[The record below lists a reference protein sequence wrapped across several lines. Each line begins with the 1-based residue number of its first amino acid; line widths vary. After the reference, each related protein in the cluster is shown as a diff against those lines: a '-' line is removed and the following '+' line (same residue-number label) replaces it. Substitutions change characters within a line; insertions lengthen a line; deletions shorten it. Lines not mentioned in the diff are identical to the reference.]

1 MNKSSKSK
9 TLLLAGGIS
18 GLIGAGIVGLTIGLT
33 VNIKYNSENPRT
45 QVNQFASRVSN
56 LAFNLSAFN
65 ADSDYKDVKSALL
78 DESNKIKNAENAL
91 ESFSF
96 FEKKGGNL
104 EKLDFSDS
112 EFSDAKI
119 SYQILEILPD
129 DANQNFKVKFQA
141 SQKLQNGDVAK
152 SDIYEQ
158 VVSFVK
164 ESTILI
170 AEFNFSLQ
178 KITSRLNQQVQNLI
192 SARTANFADQNSTT
206 SNPTDPSTIRPV
218 DFQHDLNKAKDSKE
232 FGEKISAYFPSLK
245 NLLASLKNSQENKL
259 PNSTDTIFNFDFA
272 RDKSTGQFV
281 SLQNQVPSFFL
292 EANLT
297 STARQMLDSSSSFS
311 TVVNAIKLEKNDKS
325 SYFLNYSDFFDNLS
339 LKNLDKTDFKSD
351 MGDKLAVEFLAQIKS
366 GFFSDPAQRSESL
379 KSEILELLKDKKL
392 AFSFGNFGQK
402 FKNHNSS
409 KSLKVSFDPLEA
421 KIDATDKTK
430 VLIPYTISVNSQFF
444 MPSNFPLE
452 ISQKTGTLEI
462 SGLKQLENLG
472 QLNSDIFKTRFLEG
486 LGKDNKQKQ
495 AVFDQYGAG
504 IKSSSRKVA
513 KEEIEALFG
522 NNSPKT
528 NEIRNIL
535 ERNYDLDFGSYISL
549 LDSWVGKLKHPS
561 LSDIKRMTKDETQST
576 RNAGVSSIES
586 RNFFRDG
593 HQVASFFQDLLTK
606 DRKTFLETLFELS
619 KKWGLIAESSQ
630 LPQSLLDSKD
640 NIFEEANKI
649 NLTPTGDIKKLSF
662 NNLWRD
668 SEGIGFYG
676 TLVLPTKIND
686 ELKNKKG
693 DSSIF
698 DYLKT
703 QKVTTKERSESAD
716 NTENYA
722 KFEKFGDVLSAF
734 FLKAGQFDN
743 FKSWAKLDDNL
754 KYTLEFV
761 KEAEQEKGEVSKKI
775 DEVGKEQ
782 ETEEAKKAEGAQN
795 QGKKAE
801 GAQNQGKKA
810 EGAQNQGKKA
820 EGAQNQGK
828 KAEGAQNQGKKAEG
842 AQNQGKKAEGA
853 QNQGKKSEGAQN
865 QGKKSEGAQN
875 QGKKAE
881 GAQNQG
887 KKDHVLPVKF
897 SFKLESNDGSIL
909 NVKTP
914 EIKVFVELED
924 ETIYNNRKEINEL
937 DKAVIQLQGQ
947 FRETS
952 LDSTNY
958 SNLTFPKKVEGSQ
971 NQGKKAEGAQNQ
983 GKKAEGA
990 QNQGKKA
997 EGAQNQGKKAEG
1009 AQNQGKKAE
1018 GAQNQGKKAEGAQNQ
1033 GKKAEGAQ
1041 NQGKKAEGAQNQG
1054 KKAEG
1059 AQNQGKKAEGTP
1071 NQGKTEDTSL
1081 KSYLPE
1087 LGKKVDEYLETHFKD
1102 KNYKT
1107 LVESISDSFGKTTKE
1122 LFFVL
1127 VKDETSSGS
1136 ESSTASTT
1144 PQKRST
1150 LRVKIT
1156 ISKTE
1161 TASTTSTAASG
1172 TVSNS

>member
-56 LAFNLSAFN
+56 LAFNLNAFN

-192 SARTANFADQNSTT
+192 SARTANFADQNSAS

-218 DFQHDLNKAKDSKE
+218 DFQHDLNKSKDSKE
-232 FGEKISAYFPSLK
+232 FGEKISSYFPSLK

-259 PNSTDTIFNFDFA
+259 PNSMDTIFNFDFA

-339 LKNLDKTDFKSD
+339 LKNLTKTDFKSD
-351 MGDKLAVEFLAQIKS
+351 MDDKLAVEFLAQIKS

-379 KSEILELLKDKKL
+379 KSEILDLLKDKKL

-402 FKNHNSS
+402 FKNHNASQA
-409 KSLKVSFDPLEA
+409 LKVSFDPLEA
-421 KIDATDKTK
+421 KIDASDKTK
-430 VLIPYTISVNSQFF
+430 VLIPYSISVNSQFF
-444 MPSNFPLE
+444 MPSNTPLE

-462 SGLKQLENLG
+462 GGLKQLENLG

-486 LGKDNKQKQ
+486 LGKENKQKQ

-504 IKSSSRKVA
+504 IRTSSRKVA
-513 KEEIEALFG
+513 KEEIEALFKD
-522 NNSPKT
+522 SPKT

-535 ERNYDLDFGSYISL
+535 ERNYDLDFGPYVSL
-549 LDSWVGKLKHPS
+549 LDSWVGKIKFPS
-561 LSDIKRMTKDETQST
+561 LSDIKRMTKDGTQST

-630 LPQSLLDSKD
+630 IPQSLLDSKD

-649 NLTPTGDIKKLSF
+649 SLTSGDIKKLSF

-676 TLVLPTKIND
+676 TLALPTSVKT
-686 ELKNKKG
+686 ELAKKKG

-703 QKVTTKERSESAD
+703 QKVTTKETSESTSNIED
-716 NTENYA
+716 YA

-761 KEAEQEKGEVSKKI
+761 KEDAQEKDELSKKI
-775 DEVGKEQ
+775 EEV
-782 ETEEAKKAEGAQN
+782 N
-795 QGKKAE
+795 
-801 GAQNQGKKA
+801 
-810 EGAQNQGKKA
+810 
-820 EGAQNQGK
+820 
-828 KAEGAQNQGKKAEG
+828 
-842 AQNQGKKAEGA
+842 
-853 QNQGKKSEGAQN
+853 
-865 QGKKSEGAQN
+865 
-875 QGKKAE
+875 
-881 GAQNQG
+881 
-887 KKDHVLPVKF
+887 
-897 SFKLESNDGSIL
+897 
-909 NVKTP
+909 
-914 EIKVFVELED
+914 
-924 ETIYNNRKEINEL
+924 
-937 DKAVIQLQGQ
+937 
-947 FRETS
+947 
-952 LDSTNY
+952 
-958 SNLTFPKKVEGSQ
+958 KVE
-971 NQGKKAEGAQNQ
+971 EP
-983 GKKAEGA
+983 
-990 QNQGKKA
+990 
-997 EGAQNQGKKAEG
+997 
-1009 AQNQGKKAE
+1009 
-1018 GAQNQGKKAEGAQNQ
+1018 KAEGAQNQ

-1059 AQNQGKKAEGTP
+1059 AQNQGKKAEGTQNQSKEKVLPVKFSFKLESNDGSILNVKTPEIKAFLELEDEEIYKNRKEINELDSAVIKLQSQFRETSLDSSSYSKLAFPRVEGSQNQGKKAEGAQNQGKKAEGAQNQGKKAEGAQNQGKKVEGAQNQGKKAEGAQNQGKKAEGAQNQGKKAEGAQNQGKKSEGTP
-1071 NQGKTEDTSL
+1071 NQGKKAEDTTSL
-1081 KSYLPE
+1081 TSYLPE
-1087 LGKKVDEYLETHFKD
+1087 LGKKVDEYLSTHFKD

-1107 LVESISDSFGKTTKE
+1107 LVESISDSFGKTTKD

-1127 VKDETSSGS
+1127 VKDESSSSLGTESSGT
-1136 ESSTASTT
+1136 TAT

-1156 ISKTE
+1156 ISESKT
-1161 TASTTSTAASG
+1161 STTAG
-1172 TVSNS
+1172 TVSSS

>member
-65 ADSDYKDVKSALL
+65 ADSDYKDVKTALL
-78 DESNKIKNAENAL
+78 DDSNKIKNAENAL

-192 SARTANFADQNSTT
+192 SARTANFADQNSAT

-218 DFQHDLNKAKDSKE
+218 DFQHDLNKSKDSKE
-232 FGEKISAYFPSLK
+232 FGEKISSYFPSLN

-297 STARQMLDSSSSFS
+297 STARQMLDQSSSFS

-339 LKNLDKTDFKSD
+339 LKNLDKTDFKSKMD
-351 MGDKLAVEFLAQIKS
+351 DKLAVEFLAQIKS

-379 KSEILELLKDKKL
+379 KSEILDLLKDKKL

-409 KSLKVSFDPLEA
+409 QSLKVSFDPLEA

-444 MPSNFPLE
+444 MPSNSPLE

-462 SGLKQLENLG
+462 SGLKQLEKLG
-472 QLNSDIFKTRFLEG
+472 ELNSDIFKTRFLEG
-486 LGKDNKQKQ
+486 LGTNNKQKQ

-504 IKSSSRKVA
+504 IRSSSRRVA
-513 KEEIEALFG
+513 KEEIDALFKD
-522 NNSPKT
+522 SPKT

-535 ERNYDLDFGSYISL
+535 ERNYDLNFGPYISL
-549 LDSWVGKLKHPS
+549 LDSWVGKIKHPS
-561 LSDIKRMTKDETQST
+561 LSDIKRLTKDETQST

-606 DRKTFLETLFELS
+606 DRKTFLEVLFELT
-619 KKWGLIAESSQ
+619 KKWGLIAESTQ
-630 LPQSLLDSKD
+630 IPQSLLDSKD

-649 NLTPTGDIKKLSF
+649 SLTPTGDIKKLSF
-662 NNLWRD
+662 NTLWRD
-668 SEGIGFYG
+668 NEGIGFYG
-676 TLVLPTKIND
+676 TLVLPTSVQT
-686 ELKNKKG
+686 ELKSKKG
-693 DSSIF
+693 DSAIF
-698 DYLKT
+698 EYLKT
-703 QKVTTKERSESAD
+703 QKVTSEKPSESTNNEQD
-716 NTENYA
+716 FA

-754 KYTLEFV
+754 KYTLEFT
-761 KEAEQEKGEVSKKI
+761 KEAEQEKDEVSKKI
-775 DEVGKEQ
+775 
-782 ETEEAKKAEGAQN
+782 EELSKAEEPKAEGAQD

-801 GAQNQGKKA
+801 GAQNQGKK
-810 EGAQNQGKKA
+810 EQ
-820 EGAQNQGK
+820 
-828 KAEGAQNQGKKAEG
+828 
-842 AQNQGKKAEGA
+842 
-853 QNQGKKSEGAQN
+853 
-865 QGKKSEGAQN
+865 
-875 QGKKAE
+875 
-881 GAQNQG
+881 
-887 KKDHVLPVKF
+887 VLPVKF

-914 EIKVFVELED
+914 DVKVFLELED
-924 ETIYNNRKEINEL
+924 DDIYKNRKEINEL
-937 DKAVIQLQGQ
+937 DSAVIKLQSQ

-952 LDSTNY
+952 LDSDSY
-958 SNLTFPKKVEGSQ
+958 SNLTFPKKTEGTQNQGKKAEGSQ

-983 GKKAEGA
+983 TD
-990 QNQGKKA
+990 QN
-997 EGAQNQGKKAEG
+997 
-1009 AQNQGKKAE
+1009 
-1018 GAQNQGKKAEGAQNQ
+1018 
-1033 GKKAEGAQ
+1033 
-1041 NQGKKAEGAQNQG
+1041 
-1054 KKAEG
+1054 
-1059 AQNQGKKAEGTP
+1059 
-1071 NQGKTEDTSL
+1071 SL

-1107 LVESISDSFGKTTKE
+1107 LVESISDSFGKTTKD

-1136 ESSTASTT
+1136 GSSGSSTVS

-1156 ISKTE
+1156 ISESKTA
-1161 TASTTSTAASG
+1161 TSTTSTTSG
-1172 TVSNS
+1172 TVSSSS

>member
-33 VNIKYNSENPRT
+33 VNVKYNSENPRT

-192 SARTANFADQNSTT
+192 SARTSNFADQNSAT

-232 FGEKISAYFPSLK
+232 FSEKISSYFPSLK
-245 NLLASLKNSQENKL
+245 NLLANLKNSQENKL
-259 PNSTDTIFNFDFA
+259 PNSMDTIFNFDFA

-297 STARQMLDSSSSFS
+297 STARQMLDSSSSFA

-366 GFFSDPAQRSESL
+366 GFFSDPAERSESL
-379 KSEILELLKDKKL
+379 KSEILDLLKDKKL

-409 KSLKVSFDPLEA
+409 QALKVSFDPLEA
-421 KIDATDKTK
+421 KIDVSDKTK

-444 MPSNFPLE
+444 MPSNSPLE

-462 SGLKQLENLG
+462 SGLKQLESLG
-472 QLNSDIFKTRFLEG
+472 QLNSDIFKKRFLEG
-486 LGKDNKQKQ
+486 VGKDNKQKQ

-522 NNSPKT
+522 NSPKT

-535 ERNYDLDFGSYISL
+535 ESNYDLDLGPYISL

-561 LSDIKRMTKDETQST
+561 LSNIKRMTKDGTQST

-586 RNFFRDG
+586 RNFLRDG
-593 HQVASFFQDLLTK
+593 HQVASYFQDLLTK
-606 DRKTFLETLFELS
+606 DRKVFLETLFELT
-619 KKWGLIAESSQ
+619 KKWGLIAESETI
-630 LPQSLLDSKD
+630 PQSLLDSKD

-649 NLTPTGDIKKLSF
+649 SLTPTGDIKKLSF

-676 TLVLPTKIND
+676 TLVLPTSVKN
-686 ELKNKKG
+686 ELEKKKG

-698 DYLKT
+698 EYLKT
-703 QKVTTKERSESAD
+703 QKVTNRES
-716 NTENYA
+716 NESGTETENYA

-761 KEAEQEKGEVSKKI
+761 KEAEQEREEVSKKI
-775 DEVGKEQ
+775 DEVSKEQ
-782 ETEEAKKAEGAQN
+782 ETKAEGTQN

-842 AQNQGKKAEGA
+842 AQNQGKKEE
-853 QNQGKKSEGAQN
+853 K
-865 QGKKSEGAQN
+865 
-875 QGKKAE
+875 
-881 GAQNQG
+881 
-887 KKDHVLPVKF
+887 VLPVKF

-914 EIKVFVELED
+914 DVKVFLELED
-924 ETIYNNRKEINEL
+924 ETIYKNRKEINEL

-952 LDSTNY
+952 LDSSKY
-958 SNLTFPKKVEGSQ
+958 SELTFPKKAEGSQ
-971 NQGKKAEGAQNQ
+971 NQGKKAEGAQNQGKKAEGTPNQGKKAEGAQNQ

-997 EGAQNQGKKAEG
+997 DGAQNQGKKAEG
-1009 AQNQGKKAE
+1009 AQNQTD
-1018 GAQNQGKKAEGAQNQ
+1018 QN
-1033 GKKAEGAQ
+1033 
-1041 NQGKKAEGAQNQG
+1041 
-1054 KKAEG
+1054 
-1059 AQNQGKKAEGTP
+1059 
-1071 NQGKTEDTSL
+1071 SL
-1081 KSYLPE
+1081 TSYLPE
-1087 LGKKVDEYLETHFKD
+1087 LGEKVDEYLETHFKD

-1127 VKDETSSGS
+1127 VKDETSLGSSG
-1136 ESSTASTT
+1136 TTTT

-1161 TASTTSTAASG
+1161 TASTTTAGA
-1172 TVSNS
+1172 VSSSS

>member
-56 LAFNLSAFN
+56 LAFNLNAFN

-129 DANQNFKVKFQA
+129 NANQNFKVKFQA

-178 KITSRLNQQVQNLI
+178 KITSRLNQRVQNLI
-192 SARTANFADQNSTT
+192 SARTANFADQNSAS

-218 DFQHDLNKAKDSKE
+218 DFQHDLNKSKDSKE
-232 FGEKISAYFPSLK
+232 FGEKISSYFPSLN

-259 PNSTDTIFNFDFA
+259 PNSMDTIFNFDFA

-297 STARQMLDSSSSFS
+297 SSARQMLDSSSSFS

-339 LKNLDKTDFKSD
+339 LKNLDKTDFNSE

-366 GFFSDPAQRSESL
+366 GFFSDPVQRSETA
-379 KSEILELLKDKKL
+379 KSEILELLKDKNL

-409 KSLKVSFDPLEA
+409 QSLKVSFDPLEA

-444 MPSNFPLE
+444 MPSNSPLE

-462 SGLKQLENLG
+462 SGLKQLEGLG

-486 LGKDNKQKQ
+486 LGKENKQKQ

-522 NNSPKT
+522 NSAKT
-528 NEIRNIL
+528 NEIRNII
-535 ERNYDLDFGSYISL
+535 ENNYDLDLGPYISL
-549 LDSWVGKLKHPS
+549 LDSWVGKIKHPS
-561 LSDIKRMTKDETQST
+561 LSEIQRMTKDGTQST

-593 HQVASFFQDLLTK
+593 HQVASYFQDLLTK
-606 DRKTFLETLFELS
+606 DRKTFLETLFELT
-619 KKWGLIAESSQ
+619 KKWGLIAETSQ
-630 LPQSLLDSKD
+630 IPQALLDSKD

-649 NLTPTGDIKKLSF
+649 SLTPGEIKKLSF
-662 NNLWRD
+662 NTLWRD

-676 TLVLPTKIND
+676 TLVLPTSVKN
-686 ELKNKKG
+686 ELGKKKG
-693 DSSIF
+693 DSSLF
-698 DYLKT
+698 EYLKT
-703 QKVTTKERSESAD
+703 QKVTTKETSESTSNIED
-716 NTENYA
+716 YA

-761 KEAEQEKGEVSKKI
+761 KEDAQEKDELSKKI
-775 DEVGKEQ
+775 EEV
-782 ETEEAKKAEGAQN
+782 N
-795 QGKKAE
+795 
-801 GAQNQGKKA
+801 
-810 EGAQNQGKKA
+810 
-820 EGAQNQGK
+820 
-828 KAEGAQNQGKKAEG
+828 
-842 AQNQGKKAEGA
+842 
-853 QNQGKKSEGAQN
+853 
-865 QGKKSEGAQN
+865 
-875 QGKKAE
+875 
-881 GAQNQG
+881 
-887 KKDHVLPVKF
+887 
-897 SFKLESNDGSIL
+897 
-909 NVKTP
+909 
-914 EIKVFVELED
+914 
-924 ETIYNNRKEINEL
+924 
-937 DKAVIQLQGQ
+937 
-947 FRETS
+947 
-952 LDSTNY
+952 
-958 SNLTFPKKVEGSQ
+958 
-971 NQGKKAEGAQNQ
+971 KAEGAQNQ

-1041 NQGKKAEGAQNQG
+1041 NQGKKAEGAQNQSKEKVLPVKFSFKLESNDGSILNVKTPEIKVFLELEDETIYKNRKEINELDSAVIKLQSQFRETSLDSTNYTNLTFPKKTEGSQNQGKKAEGTPNQG

-1059 AQNQGKKAEGTP
+1059 AQNQGKKAEGSQ
-1071 NQGKTEDTSL
+1071 NQTDQNSL
-1081 KSYLPE
+1081 KAYLPE
-1087 LGKKVDEYLETHFKD
+1087 LGKKVDEYLETHFKG

-1127 VKDETSSGS
+1127 VIKDDSSSGS

-1150 LRVKIT
+1150 LRVRIT
-1156 ISKTE
+1156 VSKTE
-1161 TASTTSTAASG
+1161 NTTTSTQPAASG

>member
-65 ADSDYKDVKSALL
+65 ADSDYKDVKTALL
-78 DESNKIKNAENAL
+78 DDSNKIKNAENAL

-192 SARTANFADQNSTT
+192 SARTANFADQNSAT

-218 DFQHDLNKAKDSKE
+218 DFQHDLNKSKDSKE
-232 FGEKISAYFPSLK
+232 FGEKISSYFPSLK

-297 STARQMLDSSSSFS
+297 STARQMLDQSSSFS

-339 LKNLDKTDFKSD
+339 LKNLTKTDFKSD
-351 MGDKLAVEFLAQIKS
+351 MDDKLAVEFLAQIKS

-379 KSEILELLKDKKL
+379 KSEILDLLKDKKL

-409 KSLKVSFDPLEA
+409 QSLKVSFDPLEA

-444 MPSNFPLE
+444 MPSNSPLE

-462 SGLKQLENLG
+462 SGLKQLEKLG
-472 QLNSDIFKTRFLEG
+472 ELNSDIFKTRFLEG
-486 LGKDNKQKQ
+486 LGTNNKQKQ

-535 ERNYDLDFGSYISL
+535 ERNYDLDFGPYISL
-549 LDSWVGKLKHPS
+549 LDSWVGKIKHPS
-561 LSDIKRMTKDETQST
+561 LSDIKRLTKDETQST

-606 DRKTFLETLFELS
+606 DRKTFLEVLFELT
-619 KKWGLIAESSQ
+619 KKWGLIAESTQ
-630 LPQSLLDSKD
+630 IPQSLLDSKD

-649 NLTPTGDIKKLSF
+649 SLTPTGDIKKLSF
-662 NNLWRD
+662 NTLWRD
-668 SEGIGFYG
+668 NEGIGFYG
-676 TLVLPTKIND
+676 TLVLPTSVQT
-686 ELKNKKG
+686 ELKSKKG
-693 DSSIF
+693 DSAIF
-698 DYLKT
+698 EYLKT
-703 QKVTTKERSESAD
+703 QKVTSEKPSESTNNEQD
-716 NTENYA
+716 FA

-754 KYTLEFV
+754 KYTLEFT
-761 KEAEQEKGEVSKKI
+761 KEAEQEKDEVSKKI
-775 DEVGKEQ
+775 
-782 ETEEAKKAEGAQN
+782 EELSKAEEPKAEGAQDQGKKAEGAQNQGKKEQVLPVKFSFKLESNDGSILNVKTPDVKVFLELEDDDIYKNRKEINELDSAVIKLQSQFRETSLDSDSYSNLTFPKKTEGTQN

-810 EGAQNQGKKA
+810 EGAQNQTD
-820 EGAQNQGK
+820 QN
-828 KAEGAQNQGKKAEG
+828 
-842 AQNQGKKAEGA
+842 
-853 QNQGKKSEGAQN
+853 
-865 QGKKSEGAQN
+865 
-875 QGKKAE
+875 
-881 GAQNQG
+881 
-887 KKDHVLPVKF
+887 
-897 SFKLESNDGSIL
+897 
-909 NVKTP
+909 
-914 EIKVFVELED
+914 
-924 ETIYNNRKEINEL
+924 
-937 DKAVIQLQGQ
+937 
-947 FRETS
+947 
-952 LDSTNY
+952 
-958 SNLTFPKKVEGSQ
+958 
-971 NQGKKAEGAQNQ
+971 
-983 GKKAEGA
+983 
-990 QNQGKKA
+990 
-997 EGAQNQGKKAEG
+997 
-1009 AQNQGKKAE
+1009 
-1018 GAQNQGKKAEGAQNQ
+1018 
-1033 GKKAEGAQ
+1033 
-1041 NQGKKAEGAQNQG
+1041 
-1054 KKAEG
+1054 
-1059 AQNQGKKAEGTP
+1059 
-1071 NQGKTEDTSL
+1071 SL

-1107 LVESISDSFGKTTKE
+1107 LVESISDSFGKTTKD

-1136 ESSTASTT
+1136 GSSGSSTVS

-1156 ISKTE
+1156 ISESKTA
-1161 TASTTSTAASG
+1161 TSTTSTTSG
-1172 TVSNS
+1172 TVSSSS

>member
-141 SQKLQNGDVAK
+141 SQKLQNGDIAK

-192 SARTANFADQNSTT
+192 SARTANFADQNSAT
-206 SNPTDPSTIRPV
+206 STPTDPSTIRPV

-232 FGEKISAYFPSLK
+232 FGQKISSYFPSLN

-297 STARQMLDSSSSFS
+297 STARQMLDQSSSFS

-339 LKNLDKTDFKSD
+339 LKNLTKTDFNSE

-379 KSEILELLKDKKL
+379 KSEILDLLKDKKL

-409 KSLKVSFDPLEA
+409 QSLKVSFDPLEA

-430 VLIPYTISVNSQFF
+430 VLIPYSISVNSQFF
-444 MPSNFPLE
+444 MPSNSPLE

-462 SGLKQLENLG
+462 SGLKQLESLG
-472 QLNSDIFKTRFLEG
+472 ELNSDIFKTRFLEG

-513 KEEIEALFG
+513 KEEIEALF

-528 NEIRNIL
+528 NEIRNII
-535 ERNYDLDFGSYISL
+535 ENNYDLDFGPYISL

-561 LSDIKRMTKDETQST
+561 LSDIKRMTKDGTQST
-576 RNAGVSSIES
+576 RNAGVSSIEF

-593 HQVASFFQDLLTK
+593 HQVASYFQDLLTK
-606 DRKTFLETLFELS
+606 DRKTFLETLFELT
-619 KKWGLIAESSQ
+619 KKWGLIAESTTI
-630 LPQSLLDSKD
+630 PQSLLDSKD

-649 NLTPTGDIKKLSF
+649 SLTSSEIKKLSF
-662 NNLWRD
+662 NTLWRD
-668 SEGIGFYG
+668 NEGIGFYG
-676 TLVLPTKIND
+676 TLALPTSVKT
-686 ELKNKKG
+686 ELAKKKV

-703 QKVTTKERSESAD
+703 QKVTTKETSESTSNIED
-716 NTENYA
+716 YA

-761 KEAEQEKGEVSKKI
+761 KEDAQEKDELSKKI
-775 DEVGKEQ
+775 EEV
-782 ETEEAKKAEGAQN
+782 N
-795 QGKKAE
+795 
-801 GAQNQGKKA
+801 
-810 EGAQNQGKKA
+810 
-820 EGAQNQGK
+820 
-828 KAEGAQNQGKKAEG
+828 
-842 AQNQGKKAEGA
+842 
-853 QNQGKKSEGAQN
+853 
-865 QGKKSEGAQN
+865 
-875 QGKKAE
+875 
-881 GAQNQG
+881 
-887 KKDHVLPVKF
+887 
-897 SFKLESNDGSIL
+897 
-909 NVKTP
+909 
-914 EIKVFVELED
+914 
-924 ETIYNNRKEINEL
+924 
-937 DKAVIQLQGQ
+937 
-947 FRETS
+947 
-952 LDSTNY
+952 
-958 SNLTFPKKVEGSQ
+958 
-971 NQGKKAEGAQNQ
+971 
-983 GKKAEGA
+983 
-990 QNQGKKA
+990 
-997 EGAQNQGKKAEG
+997 KAEG

-1059 AQNQGKKAEGTP
+1059 AQNQGKKAEGTQNQSKEKVLPVKFSFKLESNDGSILNVKTPEIKAFLELEDEEIYKNRKEINELDSAVIKLQSQFRETSLDSSSYSKLAFPRVEGSQNQGKKAEGAQNQGKKAEGAQNQGKKAEGAQNQGKKVEGAQNQGKKAEGAQNQGKKSEGTP
-1071 NQGKTEDTSL
+1071 NQGKKAEDTTSL
-1081 KSYLPE
+1081 TSYLPE

-1127 VKDETSSGS
+1127 VKDESSSSSGI
-1136 ESSTASTT
+1136 ESSGTTTT

-1161 TASTTSTAASG
+1161 TTTPTTG
-1172 TVSNS
+1172 TVSSSS

>member
-56 LAFNLSAFN
+56 LAFNLNAFN

-192 SARTANFADQNSTT
+192 SARTANFADQNSAS

-218 DFQHDLNKAKDSKE
+218 DFQHDLNKSKDSKE
-232 FGEKISAYFPSLK
+232 FGEKISSYFPSLK

-339 LKNLDKTDFKSD
+339 LKNLTKTDFKSD

-366 GFFSDPAQRSESL
+366 GFFSDPSQRSESL
-379 KSEILELLKDKKL
+379 KSEILGLLKDKEL

-409 KSLKVSFDPLEA
+409 QTLKVSFDPLEA
-421 KIDATDKTK
+421 KIDASDKTK
-430 VLIPYTISVNSQFF
+430 VLVPYSISVNSQFF
-444 MPSNFPLE
+444 MPSNSPLE

-462 SGLKQLENLG
+462 SGLKQLESLG
-472 QLNSDIFKTRFLEG
+472 QLNTDIFKTRFLEG
-486 LGKDNKQKQ
+486 LGTKNKQKQ

-504 IKSSSRKVA
+504 IKTSSRKVA
-513 KEEIEALFG
+513 KEEIDALFKD
-522 NNSPKT
+522 SPKT

-535 ERNYDLDFGSYISL
+535 ERNYDLDFRPYISL
-549 LDSWVGKLKHPS
+549 LDSWVGKIKHPS
-561 LSDIKRMTKDETQST
+561 LSDIKRMTKDGTQST

-593 HQVASFFQDLLTK
+593 HQVASYFQDLLTK
-606 DRKTFLETLFELS
+606 DRKTFLETLFELA

-630 LPQSLLDSKD
+630 IPQSLLDSKD

-649 NLTPTGDIKKLSF
+649 SLTTTSGDIKKLSF

-668 SEGIGFYG
+668 AEGIGFYG
-676 TLVLPTKIND
+676 TLALPTKIKT
-686 ELKNKKG
+686 ELGSKKD

-703 QKVTTKERSESAD
+703 QKVTTKETSESTS
-716 NTENYA
+716 NTEDYA

-761 KEAEQEKGEVSKKI
+761 KEDAQEKDELSKKI
-775 DEVGKEQ
+775 EEVNKA
-782 ETEEAKKAEGAQN
+782 EEPKAEG
-795 QGKKAE
+795 
-801 GAQNQGKKA
+801 
-810 EGAQNQGKKA
+810 
-820 EGAQNQGK
+820 
-828 KAEGAQNQGKKAEG
+828 
-842 AQNQGKKAEGA
+842 
-853 QNQGKKSEGAQN
+853 
-865 QGKKSEGAQN
+865 
-875 QGKKAE
+875 
-881 GAQNQG
+881 
-887 KKDHVLPVKF
+887 
-897 SFKLESNDGSIL
+897 
-909 NVKTP
+909 T
-914 EIKVFVELED
+914 
-924 ETIYNNRKEINEL
+924 
-937 DKAVIQLQGQ
+937 
-947 FRETS
+947 
-952 LDSTNY
+952 
-958 SNLTFPKKVEGSQ
+958 Q

-1059 AQNQGKKAEGTP
+1059 AQNQGKKAEGAQNQGKKAEGAQNQSKEKVLPVKFSFKLESNDGSILNVKTPDVKVFLELEDEEIYKNRKEINELDSVVIKLQSQFRETSLDSTNYSNLTFPKKAEGAQNQGKKAEGAQNQGKKSEGTP
-1071 NQGKTEDTSL
+1071 NQGKKAEGAQNQGKKVEGAQNQGKKVEGAQNQTDTNSL
-1081 KSYLPE
+1081 TSYLPE
-1087 LGKKVDEYLETHFKD
+1087 LGKKVDDYLASNFKD
-1102 KNYKT
+1102 QNYKT
-1107 LVESISDSFGKTTKE
+1107 LVESISDSFDKTTKI

-1127 VKDETSSGS
+1127 AKDDSSSSSGS
-1136 ESSTASTT
+1136 STT
-1144 PQKRST
+1144 TARTQKRST
-1150 LRVKIT
+1150 LRVRIT
-1156 ISKTE
+1156 VSKTE
-1161 TASTTSTAASG
+1161 NTTTSTQPAASG
-1172 TVSNS
+1172 TGSSS

>member
-56 LAFNLSAFN
+56 LAFNLNAFN

-192 SARTANFADQNSTT
+192 SARTANFADQNSAS

-218 DFQHDLNKAKDSKE
+218 DFQHDLNKSKDSKE
-232 FGEKISAYFPSLK
+232 FGEKISSYFPSLN

-366 GFFSDPAQRSESL
+366 GFFSDPAQRSETA
-379 KSEILELLKDKKL
+379 KSEILELLKDKNL

-409 KSLKVSFDPLEA
+409 QSLKVSFDPLEA

-444 MPSNFPLE
+444 MPSNSPLE

-462 SGLKQLENLG
+462 SGLKQLESLG

-486 LGKDNKQKQ
+486 LGEKNKQKQ

-504 IKSSSRKVA
+504 IRTSSRKVA

-535 ERNYDLDFGSYISL
+535 ERNYDLDFGPYISL
-549 LDSWVGKLKHPS
+549 LDSWVGKLKHPG
-561 LSDIKRMTKDETQST
+561 LSDIKRMTKDGTQST

-593 HQVASFFQDLLTK
+593 HQVASYFQDLLTK
-606 DRKTFLETLFELS
+606 DRKTFLETLFELT
-619 KKWGLIAESSQ
+619 KKWGLIDESTQ

-640 NIFEEANKI
+640 NIIEEANKI
-649 NLTPTGDIKKLSF
+649 DLTPTGDIKKLSF

-676 TLVLPTKIND
+676 TLVLPTSVQT

-703 QKVTTKERSESAD
+703 QKVTTKETSESTD

-761 KEAEQEKGEVSKKI
+761 KEAEQEKEEVSKKI
-775 DEVGKEQ
+775 EEVSKEQ
-782 ETEEAKKAEGAQN
+782 ETKAEGAQN

-828 KAEGAQNQGKKAEG
+828 KAEGAQNQSKEK
-842 AQNQGKKAEGA
+842 
-853 QNQGKKSEGAQN
+853 
-865 QGKKSEGAQN
+865 
-875 QGKKAE
+875 
-881 GAQNQG
+881 
-887 KKDHVLPVKF
+887 VLPVKF

-914 EIKVFVELED
+914 DVKVFLELED
-924 ETIYNNRKEINEL
+924 KEVYKNRKEINEL
-937 DKAVIQLQGQ
+937 DSAVIKLQSQ

-952 LDSTNY
+952 LDSDSY
-958 SNLTFPKKVEGSQ
+958 SKLTFPKKVEGS
-971 NQGKKAEGAQNQ
+971 
-983 GKKAEGA
+983 
-990 QNQGKKA
+990 
-997 EGAQNQGKKAEG
+997 
-1009 AQNQGKKAE
+1009 
-1018 GAQNQGKKAEGAQNQ
+1018 
-1033 GKKAEGAQ
+1033 Q

-1081 KSYLPE
+1081 TSYLPE

-1127 VKDETSSGS
+1127 VKDETSSGT
-1136 ESSTASTT
+1136 ESSGTTTT

-1161 TASTTSTAASG
+1161 NTTSTPTAG
-1172 TVSNS
+1172 TVSSSS

>member
-56 LAFNLSAFN
+56 LAFNLNAFN

-192 SARTANFADQNSTT
+192 SARTANFADQNSAS

-218 DFQHDLNKAKDSKE
+218 DFQHDLNKSKDSKE
-232 FGEKISAYFPSLK
+232 FGEKISSYFPSLN

-259 PNSTDTIFNFDFA
+259 PNSMDTIFNFDFA

-297 STARQMLDSSSSFS
+297 SSARQMLDSSSSFS

-339 LKNLDKTDFKSD
+339 LKNLDKTDFNSE

-366 GFFSDPAQRSESL
+366 GFFSDPVQRSETA
-379 KSEILELLKDKKL
+379 KSEILELLKDKNL

-409 KSLKVSFDPLEA
+409 QSLKVSFDPLEA

-444 MPSNFPLE
+444 MPSNSPLE

-462 SGLKQLENLG
+462 SGLKQLEGLG

-486 LGKDNKQKQ
+486 LGKENKQKQ
-495 AVFDQYGAG
+495 AVFDQYGAA

-535 ERNYDLDFGSYISL
+535 ERNYDLDFGPYISL
-549 LDSWVGKLKHPS
+549 LDSWVGKIKHPS
-561 LSDIKRMTKDETQST
+561 LSDIQRMTKDGTQST

-593 HQVASFFQDLLTK
+593 HQVASYFQDLLTK
-606 DRKTFLETLFELS
+606 DRKTFLETLFELT
-619 KKWGLIAESSQ
+619 KKWGLIDESTQ

-640 NIFEEANKI
+640 NIIEEANKI
-649 NLTPTGDIKKLSF
+649 DLTPTGDIKKLSF

-676 TLVLPTKIND
+676 TLVLPTSVQT

-703 QKVTTKERSESAD
+703 QKVTTKETSESTD

-761 KEAEQEKGEVSKKI
+761 KEAEQEKEEVSKKI
-775 DEVGKEQ
+775 EEVSKEQ
-782 ETEEAKKAEGAQN
+782 ETKAEGVQN

-842 AQNQGKKAEGA
+842 AQNQSKEK
-853 QNQGKKSEGAQN
+853 
-865 QGKKSEGAQN
+865 
-875 QGKKAE
+875 
-881 GAQNQG
+881 
-887 KKDHVLPVKF
+887 VLPVKF

-914 EIKVFVELED
+914 DVKVFLELED
-924 ETIYNNRKEINEL
+924 EEVYKNRKEINEL
-937 DKAVIQLQGQ
+937 DSAVIKLQSQ

-952 LDSTNY
+952 LDSDSY
-958 SNLTFPKKVEGSQ
+958 SKLTFP
-971 NQGKKAEGAQNQ
+971 KKAEGAQNQ

-997 EGAQNQGKKAEG
+997 EGAQNQGKKVEG
-1009 AQNQGKKAE
+1009 AQNQGKKSEGTPNQGKKAE
-1018 GAQNQGKKAEGAQNQ
+1018 GAQNQGKKAEGVQNQ
-1033 GKKAEGAQ
+1033 GKKE
-1041 NQGKKAEGAQNQG
+1041 
-1054 KKAEG
+1054 
-1059 AQNQGKKAEGTP
+1059 
-1071 NQGKTEDTSL
+1071 EDTNTL
-1081 KSYLPE
+1081 TSYLPE
-1087 LGKKVDEYLETHFKD
+1087 LGKKVDEYLKTHFKD

-1107 LVESISDSFGKTTKE
+1107 LVESISDSFGKTSKD

-1127 VKDETSSGS
+1127 VKDETSSDS
-1136 ESSTASTT
+1136 SSSTTTTT

-1161 TASTTSTAASG
+1161 TTPTTTPTTTAG
-1172 TVSNS
+1172 TVSSSS

>member
-232 FGEKISAYFPSLK
+232 FGEKISSYFPSLN

-297 STARQMLDSSSSFS
+297 STARQMLDQSSSFA

-409 KSLKVSFDPLEA
+409 KTLKVSFDPLEA
-421 KIDATDKTK
+421 KIDASDKTK
-430 VLIPYTISVNSQFF
+430 VLIPYSISVNSQFF
-444 MPSNFPLE
+444 MPSNSPLE

-462 SGLKQLENLG
+462 SGLKQLESLG

-486 LGKDNKQKQ
+486 LGEKNKQKQ

-504 IKSSSRKVA
+504 IRTSSRKVA
-513 KEEIEALFG
+513 KEEIEALFKD
-522 NNSPKT
+522 SPKT

-535 ERNYDLDFGSYISL
+535 ERNYDLDFGPYISL
-549 LDSWVGKLKHPS
+549 LDSWVGKIKHPS
-561 LSDIKRMTKDETQST
+561 LSDIQRMTKDGTQST

-593 HQVASFFQDLLTK
+593 HQVASYFQDLLTK

-619 KKWGLIAESSQ
+619 KKWGLIDESTQ

-649 NLTPTGDIKKLSF
+649 SLTQTSGDIKKLSF

-668 SEGIGFYG
+668 AEGIGFYG
-676 TLVLPTKIND
+676 TLALPTKIKT
-686 ELKNKKG
+686 ELGSKKD

-703 QKVTTKERSESAD
+703 QKVTTKETSESTS
-716 NTENYA
+716 NTEDYA
-722 KFEKFGDVLSAF
+722 KFEKFGDVLLAF

-761 KEAEQEKGEVSKKI
+761 KEDAQEKDKLSKKI
-775 DEVGKEQ
+775 EEVNKA
-782 ETEEAKKAEGAQN
+782 EEPKAEGAQN

-828 KAEGAQNQGKKAEG
+828 KAEGAQNQGKKEE
-842 AQNQGKKAEGA
+842 K
-853 QNQGKKSEGAQN
+853 
-865 QGKKSEGAQN
+865 
-875 QGKKAE
+875 
-881 GAQNQG
+881 
-887 KKDHVLPVKF
+887 VLPVKF

-914 EIKVFVELED
+914 EIKAFLELED
-924 ETIYNNRKEINEL
+924 EEIYKNRKEINEL
-937 DKAVIQLQGQ
+937 DSAVIKLQSQ

-952 LDSTNY
+952 LDSSSY
-958 SNLTFPKKVEGSQ
+958 SKLAFPRAEGSQ

-1009 AQNQGKKAE
+1009 AQNQGKKSE
-1018 GAQNQGKKAEGAQNQ
+1018 GTPNQGKKAEGAQNQ
-1033 GKKAEGAQ
+1033 GKKAED
-1041 NQGKKAEGAQNQG
+1041 
-1054 KKAEG
+1054 
-1059 AQNQGKKAEGTP
+1059 T
-1071 NQGKTEDTSL
+1071 TSL
-1081 KSYLPE
+1081 TSYLPE
-1087 LGKKVDEYLETHFKD
+1087 LGKKVDEYLSTHFKD

-1107 LVESISDSFGKTTKE
+1107 LVESISDSFGKTTKD

-1127 VKDETSSGS
+1127 VKDESSSSLGTESSGT
-1136 ESSTASTT
+1136 TAT

-1156 ISKTE
+1156 ISESK
-1161 TASTTSTAASG
+1161 TTSTQPAG
-1172 TVSNS
+1172 TVSSS

>member
-1 MNKSSKSK
+1 M
-9 TLLLAGGIS
+9 
-18 GLIGAGIVGLTIGLT
+18 
-33 VNIKYNSENPRT
+33 
-45 QVNQFASRVSN
+45 
-56 LAFNLSAFN
+56 AFNLSAFN
-65 ADSDYKDVKSALL
+65 ADSDYKDVKTALL
-78 DESNKIKNAENAL
+78 DDSNKIKNAENAL

-192 SARTANFADQNSTT
+192 SARTANFADQNSAS

-218 DFQHDLNKAKDSKE
+218 DFQHDLNKSKDSKE
-232 FGEKISAYFPSLK
+232 FGEKISAYFPSLN

-259 PNSTDTIFNFDFA
+259 PNSMDTIFNFDFA

-297 STARQMLDSSSSFS
+297 SSARQMLDSSSSFS

-339 LKNLDKTDFKSD
+339 LKNLTKTDFKSKMD
-351 MGDKLAVEFLAQIKS
+351 DKLAVEFLAQIKS
-366 GFFSDPAQRSESL
+366 GFFSDPAQRSETA
-379 KSEILELLKDKKL
+379 KSEILDLLKDKKL

-409 KSLKVSFDPLEA
+409 QSLKVSFDPLEA

-430 VLIPYTISVNSQFF
+430 VLIPYSISVNSQFF
-444 MPSNFPLE
+444 MPSNSPLE

-472 QLNSDIFKTRFLEG
+472 ELNSDIFKTRFLEG
-486 LGKDNKQKQ
+486 LGEKNKQKQ

-504 IKSSSRKVA
+504 IRTSSRKVA

-522 NNSPKT
+522 NNPKT

-535 ERNYDLDFGSYISL
+535 ERNYDLDFGPYISL
-549 LDSWVGKLKHPS
+549 LDSWVGKIKHPS
-561 LSDIKRMTKDETQST
+561 LSDIKRMTKDGTQST

-593 HQVASFFQDLLTK
+593 HQVASYFQDLLTK
-606 DRKTFLETLFELS
+606 DRKTFLESLFELT
-619 KKWGLIAESSQ
+619 KKWGLIAETSQ
-630 LPQSLLDSKD
+630 IPQSLLDSKD

-649 NLTPTGDIKKLSF
+649 SLTPTGDIKKLSF
-662 NNLWRD
+662 NTLWRD
-668 SEGIGFYG
+668 NEGIGFYG
-676 TLVLPTKIND
+676 TLVLPTSVQT
-686 ELKNKKG
+686 ELKSKKG
-693 DSSIF
+693 DSAIF
-698 DYLKT
+698 EYLKT
-703 QKVTTKERSESAD
+703 QKVTTKETSESTD

-761 KEAEQEKGEVSKKI
+761 KEAEEVKEEVSKKI
-775 DEVGKEQ
+775 EEVGKAQ
-782 ETEEAKKAEGAQN
+782 ETEQEGKKAEGAQNQGKKAEGAQNQGKKAEKVLPVKFSFKLESNDGSILNVKTPEVKVFLELEDEEIYKNRKEINELDSAVIKLQSLFRETSLDSSSYSSLTFPKKAEGAQN

-810 EGAQNQGKKA
+810 EGVQNQGKKA
-820 EGAQNQGK
+820 EGAQNQT
-828 KAEGAQNQGKKAEG
+828 
-842 AQNQGKKAEGA
+842 
-853 QNQGKKSEGAQN
+853 
-865 QGKKSEGAQN
+865 
-875 QGKKAE
+875 
-881 GAQNQG
+881 
-887 KKDHVLPVKF
+887 D
-897 SFKLESNDGSIL
+897 
-909 NVKTP
+909 
-914 EIKVFVELED
+914 
-924 ETIYNNRKEINEL
+924 
-937 DKAVIQLQGQ
+937 
-947 FRETS
+947 
-952 LDSTNY
+952 TN
-958 SNLTFPKKVEGSQ
+958 
-971 NQGKKAEGAQNQ
+971 
-983 GKKAEGA
+983 
-990 QNQGKKA
+990 
-997 EGAQNQGKKAEG
+997 
-1009 AQNQGKKAE
+1009 
-1018 GAQNQGKKAEGAQNQ
+1018 
-1033 GKKAEGAQ
+1033 
-1041 NQGKKAEGAQNQG
+1041 
-1054 KKAEG
+1054 
-1059 AQNQGKKAEGTP
+1059 
-1071 NQGKTEDTSL
+1071 SL
-1081 KSYLPE
+1081 KDYLPE
-1087 LGKKVDEYLETHFKD
+1087 LGKKVDEYLASNFKD
-1102 KNYKT
+1102 QNYKT
-1107 LVESISDSFGKTTKE
+1107 LVESISDSFDKTTKI

-1127 VKDETSSGS
+1127 VKDDSTSSSGS
-1136 ESSTASTT
+1136 GSSTTT
-1144 PQKRST
+1144 ARTQKRST
-1150 LRVKIT
+1150 LRVRIT
-1156 ISKTE
+1156 VNKSE
-1161 TASTTSTAASG
+1161 TASPTTATTTPATTSTTSTTA
-1172 TVSNS
+1172 TVSSSS

>member
-56 LAFNLSAFN
+56 LAFNLNAFN

-192 SARTANFADQNSTT
+192 SARTANFADQNSAS

-218 DFQHDLNKAKDSKE
+218 DFQHDLNKSKDSKE
-232 FGEKISAYFPSLK
+232 FGEKISSYFPSLK

-259 PNSTDTIFNFDFA
+259 PNSMDTIFNFDFA

-297 STARQMLDSSSSFS
+297 SSARQMLDSSSSFS

-339 LKNLDKTDFKSD
+339 LKNLTKTDFNSE

-379 KSEILELLKDKKL
+379 KSEILDLLKDKEL

-409 KSLKVSFDPLEA
+409 QALKVSFDPLEA
-421 KIDATDKTK
+421 KIDESDKTK

-444 MPSNFPLE
+444 MPSNSPLE

-472 QLNSDIFKTRFLEG
+472 ELNSDIFKTRFLEG
-486 LGKDNKQKQ
+486 LGEKNKQKQ

-504 IKSSSRKVA
+504 IKSSARKVA
-513 KEEIEALFG
+513 KEEIDALFKD
-522 NNSPKT
+522 SPKT

-535 ERNYDLDFGSYISL
+535 ERNYDLDFRPYISL
-549 LDSWVGKLKHPS
+549 LDSWVGKIKHPS
-561 LSDIKRMTKDETQST
+561 LSDIKRMTKDGTQST

-593 HQVASFFQDLLTK
+593 HQVASYFQDLLTK
-606 DRKTFLETLFELS
+606 DRKTFLETLFELT
-619 KKWGLIAESSQ
+619 KKWGLIGESSQ
-630 LPQSLLDSKD
+630 IPQSLLDSKD

-649 NLTPTGDIKKLSF
+649 SLTTTSDDIKKLSF
-662 NNLWRD
+662 NTLWRD

-676 TLVLPTKIND
+676 TLVLPTKIKT
-686 ELKNKKG
+686 ELESKKD

-698 DYLKT
+698 DFLKT
-703 QKVTTKERSESAD
+703 QKVTTKETSGSATD
-716 NTENYA
+716 TENYA

-754 KYTLEFV
+754 KYTLEFT
-761 KEAEQEKGEVSKKI
+761 KEAEEEKDGLSKKIEEVSKEK
-775 DEVGKEQ
+775 
-782 ETEEAKKAEGAQN
+782 TEEEQKKAEGAQD

-828 KAEGAQNQGKKAEG
+828 KVEGAQNQGKKAEG
-842 AQNQGKKAEGA
+842 AQNQGKKEE
-853 QNQGKKSEGAQN
+853 K
-865 QGKKSEGAQN
+865 
-875 QGKKAE
+875 
-881 GAQNQG
+881 
-887 KKDHVLPVKF
+887 VLPVKF

-914 EIKVFVELED
+914 EIKAFLELED
-924 ETIYNNRKEINEL
+924 ETVYKNRKEINEL
-937 DKAVIQLQGQ
+937 DSAVIKLQSQ

-952 LDSTNY
+952 LDSDSY
-958 SNLTFPKKVEGSQ
+958 SKLTFPRAEGSQ
-971 NQGKKAEGAQNQ
+971 NQGKKV
-983 GKKAEGA
+983 
-990 QNQGKKA
+990 
-997 EGAQNQGKKAEG
+997 
-1009 AQNQGKKAE
+1009 
-1018 GAQNQGKKAEGAQNQ
+1018 EGAQNQ

-1087 LGKKVDEYLETHFKD
+1087 LGKRVDEYLETHFKD

-1107 LVESISDSFGKTTKE
+1107 LVESISDSFGKTTKD

-1127 VKDETSSGS
+1127 VKDESSSSSGT
-1136 ESSTASTT
+1136 ESSGTTAT

-1161 TASTTSTAASG
+1161 TTSTAAA
-1172 TVSNS
+1172 TVSSSS

>member
-56 LAFNLSAFN
+56 LAFNLNAFN

-178 KITSRLNQQVQNLI
+178 KITNRLNQQVQNLI
-192 SARTANFADQNSTT
+192 SARTANFADQNSAT

-232 FGEKISAYFPSLK
+232 FGEKISSYFPSLK

-259 PNSTDTIFNFDFA
+259 PNSMDTIFNFDFA

-297 STARQMLDSSSSFS
+297 STARQMLDQSSSFS

-339 LKNLDKTDFKSD
+339 LKNLTKTDFKSD
-351 MGDKLAVEFLAQIKS
+351 MDDKLAVEFLAQIKS
-366 GFFSDPAQRSESL
+366 GFFSDPAQRSETV

-409 KSLKVSFDPLEA
+409 QALKVSFDPLEA
-421 KIDATDKTK
+421 KIDASDKTK
-430 VLIPYTISVNSQFF
+430 VLIPYSISVNSQFF
-444 MPSNFPLE
+444 MPSNSPLE

-462 SGLKQLENLG
+462 SGLKQLESLG

-486 LGKDNKQKQ
+486 LGKENKQKQ

-513 KEEIEALFG
+513 KEEIDALFKD
-522 NNSPKT
+522 SPKT

-535 ERNYDLDFGSYISL
+535 ESNYDLDFGPYISL

-561 LSDIKRMTKDETQST
+561 LSEIKRMTKDGTRST

-593 HQVASFFQDLLTK
+593 HQVASYFQDLLTK

-649 NLTPTGDIKKLSF
+649 SLTPTGDIKKLSF

-676 TLVLPTKIND
+676 TLVLPTSVQN

-703 QKVTTKERSESAD
+703 QKVTTKETSGSTD
-716 NTENYA
+716 STETYA
-722 KFEKFGDVLSAF
+722 KFEKFGDILSAF

-754 KYTLEFV
+754 KYTLEFT
-761 KEAEQEKGEVSKKI
+761 KEAEQEKDEVSKKI
-775 DEVGKEQ
+775 EQVGKEQ
-782 ETEEAKKAEGAQN
+782 ETEETKKVEGAQN

-853 QNQGKKSEGAQN
+853 QNQGKKEN
-865 QGKKSEGAQN
+865 I
-875 QGKKAE
+875 
-881 GAQNQG
+881 
-887 KKDHVLPVKF
+887 LPVKF

-914 EIKVFVELED
+914 EIKAFLELED
-924 ETIYNNRKEINEL
+924 ETIYRNRKEINEL
-937 DKAVIQLQGQ
+937 DSAVIKLQSQ

-958 SNLTFPKKVEGSQ
+958 SNLTFP
-971 NQGKKAEGAQNQ
+971 KKAEGAQNQ

-990 QNQGKKA
+990 QNQGKKS
-997 EGAQNQGKKAEG
+997 EGTPNQGKKAEG
-1009 AQNQGKKAE
+1009 AQNQGKKVE
-1018 GAQNQGKKAEGAQNQ
+1018 GAQNQ
-1033 GKKAEGAQ
+1033 
-1041 NQGKKAEGAQNQG
+1041 
-1054 KKAEG
+1054 
-1059 AQNQGKKAEGTP
+1059 T
-1071 NQGKTEDTSL
+1071 DTNSL
-1081 KSYLPE
+1081 TSYLPE
-1087 LGKKVDEYLETHFKD
+1087 LGKKVDDYLASNFKD
-1102 KNYKT
+1102 QNYKT
-1107 LVESISDSFGKTTKE
+1107 LVESISDSFDKTTKI

-1127 VKDETSSGS
+1127 AKDDSSSSSGS
-1136 ESSTASTT
+1136 STT
-1144 PQKRST
+1144 TARTQKRST
-1150 LRVKIT
+1150 LRVRIT
-1156 ISKTE
+1156 VSKTE
-1161 TASTTSTAASG
+1161 NTTTSTQPAASG
-1172 TVSNS
+1172 TGSSS

>member
-9 TLLLAGGIS
+9 TLLLAGGVS

-56 LAFNLSAFN
+56 LAFNLNAFN

-192 SARTANFADQNSTT
+192 SARTANFAEQNSAT

-232 FGEKISAYFPSLK
+232 FGEKISSYFPSLN

-259 PNSTDTIFNFDFA
+259 PNSMDTIFNFDFA
-272 RDKSTGQFV
+272 RDKSTGQFI

-297 STARQMLDSSSSFS
+297 SSARQMLDSSSSFS

-339 LKNLDKTDFKSD
+339 LKNLTKTDFKSD
-351 MGDKLAVEFLAQIKS
+351 MDDKLAVEFLAQIKS

-379 KSEILELLKDKKL
+379 KSEILDLLKDKKL

-409 KSLKVSFDPLEA
+409 QALKVSFDPLEA
-421 KIDATDKTK
+421 KIDASDKTK
-430 VLIPYTISVNSQFF
+430 VLIPYSISVNSQFF
-444 MPSNFPLE
+444 MPSNSPLE

-462 SGLKQLENLG
+462 SGLKQLESLG
-472 QLNSDIFKTRFLEG
+472 QLNNDIFKTRFLEG
-486 LGKDNKQKQ
+486 LGKENKQKQ

-522 NNSPKT
+522 TSPKT

-535 ERNYDLDFGSYISL
+535 ERNYDLDFGPYISL
-549 LDSWVGKLKHPS
+549 LDSWVGKIKHPS
-561 LSDIKRMTKDETQST
+561 LSDIQRMTKDGTQST

-593 HQVASFFQDLLTK
+593 HQVASYFQDLLTK

-619 KKWGLIAESSQ
+619 KKWGLIDESSQ
-630 LPQSLLDSKD
+630 IPQALLDSKD

-649 NLTPTGDIKKLSF
+649 SLTSSGDIKKLSF

-676 TLVLPTKIND
+676 TLVLPTSVKN
-686 ELKNKKG
+686 ELGKKKG
-693 DSSIF
+693 DSSLF
-698 DYLKT
+698 EYLKT
-703 QKVTTKERSESAD
+703 QKVTTQESNGTGT

-722 KFEKFGDVLSAF
+722 KFEKFGDVLLAF

-761 KEAEQEKGEVSKKI
+761 KEAEQDREEVSKQI
-775 DEVGKEQ
+775 EEVGKEQ
-782 ETEEAKKAEGAQN
+782 ETEEAKKVEGAQNQGKKAEGSQN

-801 GAQNQGKKA
+801 GAQNQGKKEEKVLPVKFSFKLESIDGSILNVKTPEIKVFVELEDETTYNNRKEIDELDRA
-810 EGAQNQGKKA
+810 VVQLQSQFRETSLDSTKYSDLTFPKKT

-853 QNQGKKSEGAQN
+853 QNQGKKSEGTP
-865 QGKKSEGAQN
+865 N

-887 KKDHVLPVKF
+887 KADT
-897 SFKLESNDGSIL
+897 N
-909 NVKTP
+909 
-914 EIKVFVELED
+914 
-924 ETIYNNRKEINEL
+924 
-937 DKAVIQLQGQ
+937 
-947 FRETS
+947 S
-952 LDSTNY
+952 LT
-958 SNLTFPKKVEGSQ
+958 
-971 NQGKKAEGAQNQ
+971 
-983 GKKAEGA
+983 
-990 QNQGKKA
+990 
-997 EGAQNQGKKAEG
+997 
-1009 AQNQGKKAE
+1009 
-1018 GAQNQGKKAEGAQNQ
+1018 
-1033 GKKAEGAQ
+1033 
-1041 NQGKKAEGAQNQG
+1041 
-1054 KKAEG
+1054 
-1059 AQNQGKKAEGTP
+1059 
-1071 NQGKTEDTSL
+1071 
-1081 KSYLPE
+1081 SYLPE
-1087 LGKKVDEYLETHFKD
+1087 LGKKVEEYLETHFKD

-1107 LVESISDSFGKTTKE
+1107 LVESISDSFGRTTKE

-1127 VKDETSSGS
+1127 VKDETSSSSG
-1136 ESSTASTT
+1136 SSTTTAT

-1156 ISKTE
+1156 ISESKTA
-1161 TASTTSTAASG
+1161 TPATTNASSTSTTAAT
-1172 TVSNS
+1172 TVSSSS

>member
-9 TLLLAGGIS
+9 TLLLAGGVS

-65 ADSDYKDVKSALL
+65 ADSDYKDVKSVLL
-78 DESNKIKNAENAL
+78 DESNKIKNAENVL

-192 SARTANFADQNSTT
+192 SARTANFADQNSAT

-218 DFQHDLNKAKDSKE
+218 DFQHDLNKSKDSKE
-232 FGEKISAYFPSLK
+232 FGEKISSYFPSLK

-259 PNSTDTIFNFDFA
+259 PNSMDTIFNFDFA

-297 STARQMLDSSSSFS
+297 STARQMLDSSSSFA

-339 LKNLDKTDFKSD
+339 LKNLTKTDFKSD

-379 KSEILELLKDKKL
+379 KSEILDLLKDKKL

-409 KSLKVSFDPLEA
+409 QTLKVSFDPLEA
-421 KIDATDKTK
+421 KIDESDKTK
-430 VLIPYTISVNSQFF
+430 VLIPYSISVNSQFF
-444 MPSNFPLE
+444 MPSNSPLE

-462 SGLKQLENLG
+462 SGLKQLESLG

-504 IKSSSRKVA
+504 IKSSSRKAA
-513 KEEIEALFG
+513 KEEIEALFA
-522 NNSPKT
+522 NSPKT

-535 ERNYDLDFGSYISL
+535 ESNYDLDFGPYISL

-561 LSDIKRMTKDETQST
+561 LSEIKRMTKDGTQST

-593 HQVASFFQDLLTK
+593 HQVASYFQDLLTK
-606 DRKTFLETLFELS
+606 DRKSFLETLFELT
-619 KKWGLIAESSQ
+619 KKWGLIDESSQ
-630 LPQSLLDSKD
+630 IPQSLLDSKD

-649 NLTPTGDIKKLSF
+649 SLTPTGDIKKLSF
-662 NNLWRD
+662 NTLWRD

-676 TLVLPTKIND
+676 TLVLPTSVQS
-686 ELKNKKG
+686 ELKNKKD

-698 DYLKT
+698 EYLKT
-703 QKVTTKERSESAD
+703 QKVTTKESNESGTE
-716 NTENYA
+716 TENYA

-754 KYTLEFV
+754 KYTLEFT
-761 KEAEQEKGEVSKKI
+761 KEAEEEKAEVSKKI
-775 DEVGKEQ
+775 QEVNKAE
-782 ETEEAKKAEGAQN
+782 ETE
-795 QGKKAE
+795 GKKAE

-853 QNQGKKSEGAQN
+853 QNQGKEK
-865 QGKKSEGAQN
+865 
-875 QGKKAE
+875 
-881 GAQNQG
+881 
-887 KKDHVLPVKF
+887 VLPVKF

-924 ETIYNNRKEINEL
+924 EDIYKNRKEINEL
-937 DKAVIQLQGQ
+937 DSAVIKLQSQ

-952 LDSTNY
+952 LDSSKY
-958 SNLTFPKKVEGSQ
+958 SELTFPKKSEGSQ
-971 NQGKKAEGAQNQ
+971 NQGKKVEGAQNQ

-997 EGAQNQGKKAEG
+997 EGAQNQGKKS
-1009 AQNQGKKAE
+1009 
-1018 GAQNQGKKAEGAQNQ
+1018 
-1033 GKKAEGAQ
+1033 
-1041 NQGKKAEGAQNQG
+1041 
-1054 KKAEG
+1054 
-1059 AQNQGKKAEGTP
+1059 
-1071 NQGKTEDTSL
+1071 EDTTSL
-1081 KSYLPE
+1081 TSYLPE
-1087 LGKKVDEYLETHFKD
+1087 LGKKVDEYLSTHFKD

-1107 LVESISDSFGKTTKE
+1107 LVESISDSFGKTTKD

-1136 ESSTASTT
+1136 DSSSSSSGSTTT

-1161 TASTTSTAASG
+1161 TTPTTTSG

>member
-9 TLLLAGGIS
+9 TILLAGGIS

-78 DESNKIKNAENAL
+78 DESDKIKNAENAL

-192 SARTANFADQNSTT
+192 SARTANFADQNSAT

-218 DFQHDLNKAKDSKE
+218 DFQHDLNKSKDSKE
-232 FGEKISAYFPSLK
+232 FGEKISAYFPSLN

-259 PNSTDTIFNFDFA
+259 PNSMDTIFNFDFA

-311 TVVNAIKLEKNDKS
+311 TVVNAIKLEKSDKS
-325 SYFLNYSDFFDNLS
+325 SYFLNYSDFFDNLG
-339 LKNLDKTDFKSD
+339 LKNLTKTDFKSD
-351 MGDKLAVEFLAQIKS
+351 MDDKLAVEFLAQIKS

-379 KSEILELLKDKKL
+379 KSEILGLLKDKEL
-392 AFSFGNFGQK
+392 AFDFGNFGQK

-409 KSLKVSFDPLEA
+409 QALKVSFDPLEA
-421 KIDATDKTK
+421 KIDESDKTK

-444 MPSNFPLE
+444 MPSNSPLE

-462 SGLKQLENLG
+462 SGLKQLESLG
-472 QLNSDIFKTRFLEG
+472 QLNSDIFKTRFLEE
-486 LGKDNKQKQ
+486 LGEKNKQKQ

-504 IKSSSRKVA
+504 IKSSARKAA
-513 KEEIEALFG
+513 KEEIEALFA
-522 NNSPKT
+522 NSPKT

-535 ERNYDLDFGSYISL
+535 ESNYDLDFGPYISL
-549 LDSWVGKLKHPS
+549 LDSWVGKIKHPS
-561 LSDIKRMTKDETQST
+561 LSDIKRMTKDGTQST

-593 HQVASFFQDLLTK
+593 HQVASYFQDLLTK

-619 KKWGLIAESSQ
+619 KKWGLIDETSQ
-630 LPQSLLDSKD
+630 IPQSLLDSKD

-649 NLTPTGDIKKLSF
+649 NLTSSEIKKLSF
-662 NNLWRD
+662 NTLWRD
-668 SEGIGFYG
+668 NEGIGFYG
-676 TLVLPTKIND
+676 TLVLPTSVQN
-686 ELKNKKG
+686 ELKNKKD

-698 DYLKT
+698 EYLKT
-703 QKVTTKERSESAD
+703 QKVTSQKPNESGTDA
-716 NTENYA
+716 ENYA
-722 KFEKFGDVLSAF
+722 KFDKFGDVLLAF

-761 KEAEQEKGEVSKKI
+761 KEAEQEKEELSKKIEEVSKEK
-775 DEVGKEQ
+775 
-782 ETEEAKKAEGAQN
+782 ETEGSQD

-842 AQNQGKKAEGA
+842 AQNQGKKAEGS
-853 QNQGKKSEGAQN
+853 QNQSKKE
-865 QGKKSEGAQN
+865 K
-875 QGKKAE
+875 
-881 GAQNQG
+881 
-887 KKDHVLPVKF
+887 VLPVKF
-897 SFKLESNDGSIL
+897 SFKLETNDGSIL

-924 ETIYNNRKEINEL
+924 EDIYKNRKEINEL
-937 DKAVIQLQGQ
+937 DSAVIKLQSQ

-952 LDSTNY
+952 LDSSNY
-958 SNLTFPKKVEGSQ
+958 SNLTFPKKAEGAQ

-1059 AQNQGKKAEGTP
+1059 AQNQGKKAEGAQNQGKKAEGAQNQGKKAEGAQ
-1071 NQGKTEDTSL
+1071 NQGKTEDQNSL
-1081 KSYLPE
+1081 TSYLPE
-1087 LGKKVDEYLETHFKD
+1087 LGKKVDEYLSTHFKD
-1102 KNYKT
+1102 QNYKT
-1107 LVESISDSFGKTTKE
+1107 LVESISDSFGKTTKD

-1127 VKDETSSGS
+1127 VKGDSTSGS
-1136 ESSTASTT
+1136 DTSTTT

-1161 TASTTSTAASG
+1161 TTPTTAG
-1172 TVSNS
+1172 TVSSSS

>member
-33 VNIKYNSENPRT
+33 VNVKYNSENPRT

-218 DFQHDLNKAKDSKE
+218 DFQHDLNKSKDSKE
-232 FGEKISAYFPSLK
+232 FGEKISSYFPSLN

-259 PNSTDTIFNFDFA
+259 PNSMDTIFNFDFA

-297 STARQMLDSSSSFS
+297 SSARQMLDSSSSFS

-339 LKNLDKTDFKSD
+339 LKNLDKTDFNSE

-366 GFFSDPAQRSESL
+366 GFFSDPAQRSETV
-379 KSEILELLKDKKL
+379 KSEILDLLKDKKL

-402 FKNHNSS
+402 FKNHNASQA
-409 KSLKVSFDPLEA
+409 LKVSFDPLEA

-430 VLIPYTISVNSQFF
+430 VLIPYSISVNSQFF
-444 MPSNFPLE
+444 MPSNTPLE

-462 SGLKQLENLG
+462 GGLKQLENLG

-486 LGKDNKQKQ
+486 LGTNNKQKQ

-522 NNSPKT
+522 NSPKT
-528 NEIRNIL
+528 NEIRNII
-535 ERNYDLDFGSYISL
+535 ENNYDLDLGPYISL
-549 LDSWVGKLKHPS
+549 LDSWVGKIKQPS
-561 LSDIKRMTKDETQST
+561 LSEIKRMTKDGTQST

-810 EGAQNQGKKA
+810 EGAQNQGKK
-820 EGAQNQGK
+820 
-828 KAEGAQNQGKKAEG
+828 
-842 AQNQGKKAEGA
+842 
-853 QNQGKKSEGAQN
+853 
-865 QGKKSEGAQN
+865 SEGAQN

-1033 GKKAEGAQ
+1033 GK
-1041 NQGKKAEGAQNQG
+1041 
-1054 KKAEG
+1054 
-1059 AQNQGKKAEGTP
+1059 
-1071 NQGKTEDTSL
+1071 TEDTSL

-1161 TASTTSTAASG
+1161 TASTTSTTSTTSTG
-1172 TVSNS
+1172 TVSSSS

>member
-65 ADSDYKDVKSALL
+65 ADSDYKDVKTALL
-78 DESNKIKNAENAL
+78 DDSNKIKNAENAL

-192 SARTANFADQNSTT
+192 SARTANFADQNSAS
-206 SNPTDPSTIRPV
+206 SNPTDPSAIRPV
-218 DFQHDLNKAKDSKE
+218 DFQHDLNKSKDSKE
-232 FGEKISAYFPSLK
+232 FGEKISAYFPSLN

-259 PNSTDTIFNFDFA
+259 PNSMDTIFNFDFA

-339 LKNLDKTDFKSD
+339 LKNLDKTDFKSKMD
-351 MGDKLAVEFLAQIKS
+351 DKLAVEFLAQIKS

-379 KSEILELLKDKKL
+379 KSEILDLLKDKKL

-409 KSLKVSFDPLEA
+409 QSLKVSFDPLEA

-444 MPSNFPLE
+444 MPSNSPLE

-462 SGLKQLENLG
+462 SGLKQLEKLG
-472 QLNSDIFKTRFLEG
+472 ELNSDIFKTRFLEG
-486 LGKDNKQKQ
+486 LGTNNKQKQ

-504 IKSSSRKVA
+504 IRSSSRRVA
-513 KEEIEALFG
+513 KEEIDALFKD
-522 NNSPKT
+522 SPKT

-535 ERNYDLDFGSYISL
+535 ERNYDLNFGPYISL
-549 LDSWVGKLKHPS
+549 LDSWVGKIKHPS
-561 LSDIKRMTKDETQST
+561 LSDIKRLTKDETQST

-606 DRKTFLETLFELS
+606 DRKTFLEVLFELT
-619 KKWGLIAESSQ
+619 KKWGLIAESTQ
-630 LPQSLLDSKD
+630 IPQSLLDSKD

-649 NLTPTGDIKKLSF
+649 SLTPTGDIKKLSF
-662 NNLWRD
+662 NTLWRD
-668 SEGIGFYG
+668 NEGIGFYG
-676 TLVLPTKIND
+676 TLVLPTSVQT
-686 ELKNKKG
+686 ELKSKKG
-693 DSSIF
+693 DSAIF
-698 DYLKT
+698 EYLKT
-703 QKVTTKERSESAD
+703 QKVTSEKPSESTNNEQD
-716 NTENYA
+716 FA

-754 KYTLEFV
+754 KYTLEFT
-761 KEAEQEKGEVSKKI
+761 KEAEQEKDEVSKKI
-775 DEVGKEQ
+775 
-782 ETEEAKKAEGAQN
+782 EELSKAEEPKAEGAQD

-801 GAQNQGKKA
+801 GAQNQAKK
-810 EGAQNQGKKA
+810 EQ
-820 EGAQNQGK
+820 
-828 KAEGAQNQGKKAEG
+828 
-842 AQNQGKKAEGA
+842 
-853 QNQGKKSEGAQN
+853 
-865 QGKKSEGAQN
+865 
-875 QGKKAE
+875 
-881 GAQNQG
+881 
-887 KKDHVLPVKF
+887 VLPVKF

-914 EIKVFVELED
+914 EIKVFLELED
-924 ETIYNNRKEINEL
+924 ETIYKNRKEINEL
-937 DKAVIQLQGQ
+937 DSAVIKLQSQ

-952 LDSTNY
+952 LDSDSY
-958 SNLTFPKKVEGSQ
+958 SKLTFPRAEGSQ
-971 NQGKKAEGAQNQ
+971 NQGKKVEGAQNQ

-997 EGAQNQGKKAEG
+997 ED
-1009 AQNQGKKAE
+1009 
-1018 GAQNQGKKAEGAQNQ
+1018 
-1033 GKKAEGAQ
+1033 
-1041 NQGKKAEGAQNQG
+1041 
-1054 KKAEG
+1054 
-1059 AQNQGKKAEGTP
+1059 T
-1071 NQGKTEDTSL
+1071 TSL
-1081 KSYLPE
+1081 TSYLPE
-1087 LGKKVDEYLETHFKD
+1087 LGKKVDEYLSTHFKD

-1107 LVESISDSFGKTTKE
+1107 LVESISDSFGKTTKD

-1127 VKDETSSGS
+1127 VKDDPSSSSDSSSSSSGS
-1136 ESSTASTT
+1136 TTT

-1161 TASTTSTAASG
+1161 TTSSATG
-1172 TVSNS
+1172 TVSSS

>member
-18 GLIGAGIVGLTIGLT
+18 GLIGAGIVGLTIGLA

-65 ADSDYKDVKSALL
+65 ADSDYKDVKTALL

-141 SQKLQNGDVAK
+141 SQKLPNGDIAK

-192 SARTANFADQNSTT
+192 SARTANFAEQNSAT

-218 DFQHDLNKAKDSKE
+218 DFQHDLNKSKDSKE
-232 FGEKISAYFPSLK
+232 FGEKISSYFPSLK

-259 PNSTDTIFNFDFA
+259 PNSMDTIFNFDFA

-297 STARQMLDSSSSFS
+297 SSARQMLDSSSSFT
-311 TVVNAIKLEKNDKS
+311 TVVNAIKLEKSDKS

-339 LKNLDKTDFKSD
+339 LKNLTKTDFKSD
-351 MGDKLAVEFLAQIKS
+351 MDDKLAVEFLAQIKS

-379 KSEILELLKDKKL
+379 KSEILDLLKDKKL
-392 AFSFGNFGQK
+392 AFDFGNFGQK

-409 KSLKVSFDPLEA
+409 QALKVSFDPLEA

-430 VLIPYTISVNSQFF
+430 VLIPYSISVNSQFF
-444 MPSNFPLE
+444 MPSNSPLE

-486 LGKDNKQKQ
+486 LGEKNKQKQ

-504 IKSSSRKVA
+504 IKSSSRRVA
-513 KEEIEALFG
+513 KEEIEALFKD
-522 NNSPKT
+522 SPKT

-535 ERNYDLDFGSYISL
+535 ERNYDLNFGPYISL
-549 LDSWVGKLKHPS
+549 LDSWVGKIKHPS
-561 LSDIKRMTKDETQST
+561 LSDIKRLTKDETQST

-593 HQVASFFQDLLTK
+593 HQVASYFQGLLTK
-606 DRKTFLETLFELS
+606 DRKTFLETLFELA

-630 LPQSLLDSKD
+630 IPQSLLDSKD

-649 NLTPTGDIKKLSF
+649 SLTPTGDIKKLSF

-668 SEGIGFYG
+668 NEGIGFYG
-676 TLVLPTKIND
+676 TLVLPTSVQG
-686 ELKNKKG
+686 ELKNKKD

-703 QKVTTKERSESAD
+703 QKVTSKKPSEST
-716 NTENYA
+716 NNEESYA

-754 KYTLEFV
+754 KYTLEFI
-761 KEAEQEKGEVSKKI
+761 KEAEQEKDEVSKKI
-775 DEVGKEQ
+775 EELNQAEQ
-782 ETEEAKKAEGAQN
+782 TKVEGAQDQGKKAEGAQNQGKKAEGVQNQGKKAEGTQN

-810 EGAQNQGKKA
+810 EGTPNQGKKEQVLPVKFSFKLESNDGSILNVKTPDVKVFLELEDEEIYKNRKEINELDSAVIKLQGQFRETSLDSSSYSKLTFPKKAEGAQNQGKKVEGAQNQGKKA

-853 QNQGKKSEGAQN
+853 QNQGKKSEGTP
-865 QGKKSEGAQN
+865 N

-881 GAQNQG
+881 GAQNQA
-887 KKDHVLPVKF
+887 D
-897 SFKLESNDGSIL
+897 
-909 NVKTP
+909 
-914 EIKVFVELED
+914 
-924 ETIYNNRKEINEL
+924 
-937 DKAVIQLQGQ
+937 
-947 FRETS
+947 
-952 LDSTNY
+952 
-958 SNLTFPKKVEGSQ
+958 Q
-971 NQGKKAEGAQNQ
+971 N
-983 GKKAEGA
+983 
-990 QNQGKKA
+990 
-997 EGAQNQGKKAEG
+997 
-1009 AQNQGKKAE
+1009 
-1018 GAQNQGKKAEGAQNQ
+1018 
-1033 GKKAEGAQ
+1033 
-1041 NQGKKAEGAQNQG
+1041 
-1054 KKAEG
+1054 
-1059 AQNQGKKAEGTP
+1059 
-1071 NQGKTEDTSL
+1071 SL
-1081 KSYLPE
+1081 KAYLPE
-1087 LGKKVDEYLETHFKD
+1087 LGEKVDEYLETHFKD

-1107 LVESISDSFGKTTKE
+1107 LVESISDSFGKTSKD

-1127 VKDETSSGS
+1127 AKDETSSGS
-1136 ESSTASTT
+1136 SGTSSTP

-1156 ISKTE
+1156 ISESKTTPT
-1161 TASTTSTAASG
+1161 TATTTSTTSG
-1172 TVSNS
+1172 TVSSSS

>member
-56 LAFNLSAFN
+56 LAFNLNAFN

-112 EFSDAKI
+112 EFSNAKI

-192 SARTANFADQNSTT
+192 SARTANFADQNSAS

-232 FGEKISAYFPSLK
+232 FGEKISSYFPSLK

-339 LKNLDKTDFKSD
+339 LKNLTKTDLDSK
-351 MGDKLAVEFLAQIKS
+351 MGDKLAAEFLAQIKS

-409 KSLKVSFDPLEA
+409 QALKVSFDPLEA
-421 KIDATDKTK
+421 KIDASDKTK
-430 VLIPYTISVNSQFF
+430 VLIPYSISVNSQFF
-444 MPSNFPLE
+444 MPSNSPLE

-486 LGKDNKQKQ
+486 LGEKNKQKQ

-504 IKSSSRKVA
+504 IKSSARKVA
-513 KEEIEALFG
+513 KEEIEALFQ
-522 NNSPKT
+522 NSPKT

-535 ERNYDLDFGSYISL
+535 ERNYDLDFGPYISL

-561 LSDIKRMTKDETQST
+561 LSEIKRMTKDGTQST

-593 HQVASFFQDLLTK
+593 HQVASYFQDLLTK
-606 DRKTFLETLFELS
+606 DRKVFLETLFELT
-619 KKWGLIAESSQ
+619 KKWGLIDESSQ

-649 NLTPTGDIKKLSF
+649 SLT
-662 NNLWRD
+662 
-668 SEGIGFYG
+668 
-676 TLVLPTKIND
+676 
-686 ELKNKKG
+686 
-693 DSSIF
+693 
-698 DYLKT
+698 
-703 QKVTTKERSESAD
+703 
-716 NTENYA
+716 
-722 KFEKFGDVLSAF
+722 
-734 FLKAGQFDN
+734 
-743 FKSWAKLDDNL
+743 
-754 KYTLEFV
+754 
-761 KEAEQEKGEVSKKI
+761 
-775 DEVGKEQ
+775 
-782 ETEEAKKAEGAQN
+782 
-795 QGKKAE
+795 
-801 GAQNQGKKA
+801 
-810 EGAQNQGKKA
+810 
-820 EGAQNQGK
+820 
-828 KAEGAQNQGKKAEG
+828 
-842 AQNQGKKAEGA
+842 
-853 QNQGKKSEGAQN
+853 
-865 QGKKSEGAQN
+865 
-875 QGKKAE
+875 
-881 GAQNQG
+881 
-887 KKDHVLPVKF
+887 
-897 SFKLESNDGSIL
+897 
-909 NVKTP
+909 
-914 EIKVFVELED
+914 
-924 ETIYNNRKEINEL
+924 
-937 DKAVIQLQGQ
+937 
-947 FRETS
+947 
-952 LDSTNY
+952 
-958 SNLTFPKKVEGSQ
+958 
-971 NQGKKAEGAQNQ
+971 
-983 GKKAEGA
+983 
-990 QNQGKKA
+990 
-997 EGAQNQGKKAEG
+997 
-1009 AQNQGKKAE
+1009 
-1018 GAQNQGKKAEGAQNQ
+1018 
-1033 GKKAEGAQ
+1033 
-1041 NQGKKAEGAQNQG
+1041 
-1054 KKAEG
+1054 
-1059 AQNQGKKAEGTP
+1059 
-1071 NQGKTEDTSL
+1071 
-1081 KSYLPE
+1081 
-1087 LGKKVDEYLETHFKD
+1087 
-1102 KNYKT
+1102 
-1107 LVESISDSFGKTTKE
+1107 
-1122 LFFVL
+1122 
-1127 VKDETSSGS
+1127 
-1136 ESSTASTT
+1136 
-1144 PQKRST
+1144 
-1150 LRVKIT
+1150 
-1156 ISKTE
+1156 
-1161 TASTTSTAASG
+1161 
-1172 TVSNS
+1172 

>member
-56 LAFNLSAFN
+56 LAFNLNAFN

-192 SARTANFADQNSTT
+192 SARTANFADQNSATL
-206 SNPTDPSTIRPV
+206 NPTDPSTIRPV
-218 DFQHDLNKAKDSKE
+218 DFQHDLNKSKDSKE
-232 FGEKISAYFPSLK
+232 FGEKISSYFPSLK

-259 PNSTDTIFNFDFA
+259 PNSMDTIFNFDFA

-379 KSEILELLKDKKL
+379 KSEILGLLKDKEL
-392 AFSFGNFGQK
+392 AFDFGNFGQK

-409 KSLKVSFDPLEA
+409 QALKVSFDPLEA
-421 KIDATDKTK
+421 KIDASDKTK

-444 MPSNFPLE
+444 MPSNSPLE

-462 SGLKQLENLG
+462 SGLKQLESLG
-472 QLNSDIFKTRFLEG
+472 ELNSDIFKTRFLEG
-486 LGKDNKQKQ
+486 LGEKNKQKQ

-513 KEEIEALFG
+513 KEEIEALFKD
-522 NNSPKT
+522 SPKT
-528 NEIRNIL
+528 NEIRNII
-535 ERNYDLDFGSYISL
+535 ENNYDLDLGPYISL

-561 LSDIKRMTKDETQST
+561 LSEIQRMTKDGTQST

-606 DRKTFLETLFELS
+606 DRKTFLETVFELT

-630 LPQSLLDSKD
+630 IPQSLLDSKD

-649 NLTPTGDIKKLSF
+649 SLTQTSGDIKKISF
-662 NNLWRD
+662 NNSWRD

-676 TLVLPTKIND
+676 TLVLPTKIKT
-686 ELKNKKG
+686 ELTSKKG

-703 QKVTTKERSESAD
+703 QKVTTKEPNESAD

-761 KEAEQEKGEVSKKI
+761 KEAEQDKDELSKKI

-782 ETEEAKKAEGAQN
+782 ETKEA
-795 QGKKAE
+795 
-801 GAQNQGKKA
+801 
-810 EGAQNQGKKA
+810 
-820 EGAQNQGK
+820 
-828 KAEGAQNQGKKAEG
+828 KKAEG

-853 QNQGKKSEGAQN
+853 QNQGKKSEGTP
-865 QGKKSEGAQN
+865 
-875 QGKKAE
+875 
-881 GAQNQG
+881 NQG

-971 NQGKKAEGAQNQ
+971 NQGKKVEGAQNQ

-1041 NQGKKAEGAQNQG
+1041 NQGKKAD
-1054 KKAEG
+1054 
-1059 AQNQGKKAEGTP
+1059 GTP
-1071 NQGKTEDTSL
+1071 NQTDTNSL
-1081 KSYLPE
+1081 TSYLPE

-1102 KNYKT
+1102 QNYKT
-1107 LVESISDSFGKTTKE
+1107 LVESISDSFDKTTKI

-1127 VKDETSSGS
+1127 VKDDTTSSSGS
-1136 ESSTASTT
+1136 SSGAESSGSSATT
-1144 PQKRST
+1144 QKRST
-1150 LRVKIT
+1150 LKVRIT
-1156 ISKTE
+1156 VNKTE
-1161 TASTTSTAASG
+1161 TTSTAATGS
-1172 TVSNS
+1172 SSS

>member
-33 VNIKYNSENPRT
+33 VNVKYNSENPRT

-56 LAFNLSAFN
+56 LAFNLNAFN

-232 FGEKISAYFPSLK
+232 FGEKISSYFPSLK

-259 PNSTDTIFNFDFA
+259 PNSMDTIFNFDFA

-297 STARQMLDSSSSFS
+297 STARQMLDSSSSFA

-339 LKNLDKTDFKSD
+339 LKNLTKTDFKSD

-366 GFFSDPAQRSESL
+366 GFFSDPTQRSESL
-379 KSEILELLKDKKL
+379 KSEILDLLKDKKL

-409 KSLKVSFDPLEA
+409 QALKVSFDPLEA
-421 KIDATDKTK
+421 KIDASDKTK
-430 VLIPYTISVNSQFF
+430 VLIPYSISVNSQFF
-444 MPSNFPLE
+444 MPSNSPLE

-472 QLNSDIFKTRFLEG
+472 QLNSDIFKTRFLEA
-486 LGKDNKQKQ
+486 LGENNKQKQ

-513 KEEIEALFG
+513 REEIEALFG

-535 ERNYDLDFGSYISL
+535 ERNYDLDFGPYISL
-549 LDSWVGKLKHPS
+549 LDSWVGKLKRPS
-561 LSDIKRMTKDETQST
+561 LSEIKRMTKDGTQST

-593 HQVASFFQDLLTK
+593 HQVASYFQDLLTK

-782 ETEEAKKAEGAQN
+782 EIEEAKKAEGAQN

-828 KAEGAQNQGKKAEG
+828 KAEGAQNQGKKA
-842 AQNQGKKAEGA
+842 
-853 QNQGKKSEGAQN
+853 
-865 QGKKSEGAQN
+865 EGAQN

-1009 AQNQGKKAE
+1009 AQNQGK
-1018 GAQNQGKKAEGAQNQ
+1018 
-1033 GKKAEGAQ
+1033 
-1041 NQGKKAEGAQNQG
+1041 
-1054 KKAEG
+1054 
-1059 AQNQGKKAEGTP
+1059 
-1071 NQGKTEDTSL
+1071 TEDTSL

-1107 LVESISDSFGKTTKE
+1107 LVESISDSFDKTTKE

-1172 TVSNS
+1172 IVSNS

>member
-56 LAFNLSAFN
+56 LAFNLNAFN

-192 SARTANFADQNSTT
+192 SARTTNFADQNSTS

-218 DFQHDLNKAKDSKE
+218 DFQHDLNKSKDSKE
-232 FGEKISAYFPSLK
+232 FGEKISSYFPSLK

-259 PNSTDTIFNFDFA
+259 PNSMDTIFNFDFA

-325 SYFLNYSDFFDNLS
+325 SYFLNYSDFFDNLG
-339 LKNLDKTDFKSD
+339 LKNLTKTDFKSD
-351 MGDKLAVEFLAQIKS
+351 MDDKLAVEFLAQIKS

-379 KSEILELLKDKKL
+379 KSEILGLLKDKKL

-409 KSLKVSFDPLEA
+409 QALKVSFDPLEA
-421 KIDATDKTK
+421 KIDETDKTK

-444 MPSNFPLE
+444 MPSNSPLE

-486 LGKDNKQKQ
+486 LGEKNKQKQ

-513 KEEIEALFG
+513 KEEIEALFA
-522 NNSPKT
+522 NSPKT
-528 NEIRNIL
+528 NEIRNII
-535 ERNYDLDFGSYISL
+535 ENNYDLDLGPYISL

-561 LSDIKRMTKDETQST
+561 LSEIKRMTKDGTQST

-593 HQVASFFQDLLTK
+593 HQVASYFQDLLTK

-619 KKWGLIAESSQ
+619 KKWGLIDESSQ
-630 LPQSLLDSKD
+630 IPQSLLDSKD

-649 NLTPTGDIKKLSF
+649 SLTSSDIKKLSF

-676 TLVLPTKIND
+676 TLVLPTKIKT
-686 ELKNKKG
+686 ELGGKKD

-703 QKVTTKERSESAD
+703 QKVTTKETSGST
-716 NTENYA
+716 NSTEDYA

-754 KYTLEFV
+754 KYTLEFT

-775 DEVGKEQ
+775 EEVGR
-782 ETEEAKKAEGAQN
+782 EEKKAEGAQN
-795 QGKKAE
+795 QGKKVE
-801 GAQNQGKKA
+801 GSQNQGKKA

-865 QGKKSEGAQN
+865 QGKK
-875 QGKKAE
+875 AE

-887 KKDHVLPVKF
+887 KEKVLPVKF
-897 SFKLESNDGSIL
+897 TFKLESNDGSIL

-924 ETIYNNRKEINEL
+924 EEIYKNRKEINEL
-937 DKAVIQLQGQ
+937 DSAVIKLQSQ

-952 LDSTNY
+952 LDSGSY
-958 SNLTFPKKVEGSQ
+958 SKLTFPIV
-971 NQGKKAEGAQNQ
+971 EGAQNQ

-1041 NQGKKAEGAQNQG
+1041 NQGKKAEGVQNQG
-1054 KKAEG
+1054 KTD
-1059 AQNQGKKAEGTP
+1059 QN
-1071 NQGKTEDTSL
+1071 SL
-1081 KSYLPE
+1081 TSYLPE
-1087 LGKKVDEYLETHFKD
+1087 LGKKVEEYLETHFKD

-1107 LVESISDSFGKTTKE
+1107 QVESISDSFGKTAKE

-1127 VKDETSSGS
+1127 VKDETSSS
-1136 ESSTASTT
+1136 SSSSTESSGTTTT

-1156 ISKTE
+1156 ISESKT
-1161 TASTTSTAASG
+1161 STTAG
-1172 TVSNS
+1172 TGSSSS

>member
-78 DESNKIKNAENAL
+78 DDSNKIKNAENAL

-192 SARTANFADQNSTT
+192 SARTANFADQNSAT

-218 DFQHDLNKAKDSKE
+218 DFQHDLNKSKDSKE
-232 FGEKISAYFPSLK
+232 FGEKISSYFPSLN

-259 PNSTDTIFNFDFA
+259 PNSMDTIFNFDFA

-339 LKNLDKTDFKSD
+339 LKNLTKTDFKSD
-351 MGDKLAVEFLAQIKS
+351 MDDKLAVEFLAQIKS

-379 KSEILELLKDKKL
+379 KSEILDLLKDKKL

-409 KSLKVSFDPLEA
+409 QALKVSFDPLEA

-444 MPSNFPLE
+444 MPSNSPLE

-462 SGLKQLENLG
+462 SGLKQLEKLG
-472 QLNSDIFKTRFLEG
+472 ELNSDIFKTRFLEG

-535 ERNYDLDFGSYISL
+535 ERNYDLDFGPYISL

-619 KKWGLIAESSQ
+619 KKWGLIDETTQ
-630 LPQSLLDSKD
+630 IPQSLLDSKD

-649 NLTPTGDIKKLSF
+649 SLTTTSDDIKKLSF

-668 SEGIGFYG
+668 NEGIGFYG

-698 DYLKT
+698 EYLKT
-703 QKVTTKERSESAD
+703 QKVTTKETNGSTTE
-716 NTENYA
+716 TENYA

-775 DEVGKEQ
+775 EEVSKEK
-782 ETEEAKKAEGAQN
+782 ETESGKAEGAQN

-820 EGAQNQGK
+820 EGSQNQSKEKVLPVKFSFKLETNDGSILNVKTPEIKVFVELEDEEIYKNRKEINELDSAVIKLQSQFRETNLDSNKYSELTFPK

-842 AQNQGKKAEGA
+842 AQNQGKKAEGV
-853 QNQGKKSEGAQN
+853 
-865 QGKKSEGAQN
+865 QN

-881 GAQNQG
+881 GAQNQT
-887 KKDHVLPVKF
+887 D
-897 SFKLESNDGSIL
+897 
-909 NVKTP
+909 
-914 EIKVFVELED
+914 
-924 ETIYNNRKEINEL
+924 
-937 DKAVIQLQGQ
+937 
-947 FRETS
+947 
-952 LDSTNY
+952 TN
-958 SNLTFPKKVEGSQ
+958 
-971 NQGKKAEGAQNQ
+971 
-983 GKKAEGA
+983 
-990 QNQGKKA
+990 
-997 EGAQNQGKKAEG
+997 
-1009 AQNQGKKAE
+1009 
-1018 GAQNQGKKAEGAQNQ
+1018 
-1033 GKKAEGAQ
+1033 
-1041 NQGKKAEGAQNQG
+1041 
-1054 KKAEG
+1054 
-1059 AQNQGKKAEGTP
+1059 
-1071 NQGKTEDTSL
+1071 SL
-1081 KSYLPE
+1081 KDYLPE
-1087 LGKKVDEYLETHFKD
+1087 LGKKVDEYLASNFKD
-1102 KNYKT
+1102 QNYKT
-1107 LVESISDSFGKTTKE
+1107 LVESISDSFDKTTKI

-1127 VKDETSSGS
+1127 VKDDSTSSSGS
-1136 ESSTASTT
+1136 GSSTTT
-1144 PQKRST
+1144 ARTQKRST
-1150 LRVKIT
+1150 LRVRIT
-1156 ISKTE
+1156 VNKSE
-1161 TASTTSTAASG
+1161 TASPTTATTTPATTSTTSTTA
-1172 TVSNS
+1172 TVSSSS

>member
-1 MNKSSKSK
+1 MIKIQNPFAS
-9 TLLLAGGIS
+9 GGVS

-65 ADSDYKDVKSALL
+65 ADSDYKDVKTALL
-78 DESNKIKNAENAL
+78 DDSNKIKNAENAL

-192 SARTANFADQNSTT
+192 SARTANFADQNSAS

-218 DFQHDLNKAKDSKE
+218 DFQHDLNKSKDSKE
-232 FGEKISAYFPSLK
+232 FGEKISAYFPSLN

-259 PNSTDTIFNFDFA
+259 PNSMDTIFNFDFA

-297 STARQMLDSSSSFS
+297 SSARQMLDSSSSFS

-339 LKNLDKTDFKSD
+339 LKNLTKTDFKSKMD
-351 MGDKLAVEFLAQIKS
+351 DKLAVEFLAQIKS
-366 GFFSDPAQRSESL
+366 GFFSDPAQRSETA
-379 KSEILELLKDKKL
+379 KSEILDLLKDKKL

-409 KSLKVSFDPLEA
+409 QSLKVSFDPLEA

-430 VLIPYTISVNSQFF
+430 VLIPYSISVNSQFF
-444 MPSNFPLE
+444 MPSNSPLE

-472 QLNSDIFKTRFLEG
+472 ELNSDIFKTRFLEG
-486 LGKDNKQKQ
+486 LGEKNKQKQ

-504 IKSSSRKVA
+504 IRTSSRKVA

-522 NNSPKT
+522 NNPKT

-535 ERNYDLDFGSYISL
+535 ERNYDLDFGPYISL
-549 LDSWVGKLKHPS
+549 LDSWVGKIKHPS
-561 LSDIKRMTKDETQST
+561 LSDIKRMTKDGTQST

-593 HQVASFFQDLLTK
+593 HQVASYFQDLLTK
-606 DRKTFLETLFELS
+606 DRKTFLESLFELT
-619 KKWGLIAESSQ
+619 KKWGLIAETSQ
-630 LPQSLLDSKD
+630 IPQSLLDSKD

-649 NLTPTGDIKKLSF
+649 SLTPTGDIKKLSF
-662 NNLWRD
+662 NTLWRD
-668 SEGIGFYG
+668 NEGIGFYG
-676 TLVLPTKIND
+676 TLVLPTSVQT
-686 ELKNKKG
+686 ELKSKKG
-693 DSSIF
+693 DSAIF
-698 DYLKT
+698 EYLKT
-703 QKVTTKERSESAD
+703 QKVTTKETSESTD

-761 KEAEQEKGEVSKKI
+761 KEAEEVKEEVSKKI
-775 DEVGKEQ
+775 EEVGKAQ
-782 ETEEAKKAEGAQN
+782 ETEQEGKKAEGAQNQGKKAEGAQNQGKKAEKVLPVKFSFKLESNDGSILNVKTPEVKVFLELEDEEIYKNRKEINELDSAVIKLQSLFRETSLDSSSYSSLTFPKKAEGAQN

-810 EGAQNQGKKA
+810 EGVQNQGKKA
-820 EGAQNQGK
+820 EGAQNQT
-828 KAEGAQNQGKKAEG
+828 
-842 AQNQGKKAEGA
+842 
-853 QNQGKKSEGAQN
+853 
-865 QGKKSEGAQN
+865 
-875 QGKKAE
+875 
-881 GAQNQG
+881 
-887 KKDHVLPVKF
+887 D
-897 SFKLESNDGSIL
+897 
-909 NVKTP
+909 
-914 EIKVFVELED
+914 
-924 ETIYNNRKEINEL
+924 
-937 DKAVIQLQGQ
+937 
-947 FRETS
+947 
-952 LDSTNY
+952 TN
-958 SNLTFPKKVEGSQ
+958 
-971 NQGKKAEGAQNQ
+971 
-983 GKKAEGA
+983 
-990 QNQGKKA
+990 
-997 EGAQNQGKKAEG
+997 
-1009 AQNQGKKAE
+1009 
-1018 GAQNQGKKAEGAQNQ
+1018 
-1033 GKKAEGAQ
+1033 
-1041 NQGKKAEGAQNQG
+1041 
-1054 KKAEG
+1054 
-1059 AQNQGKKAEGTP
+1059 
-1071 NQGKTEDTSL
+1071 SL
-1081 KSYLPE
+1081 KDYLPE
-1087 LGKKVDEYLETHFKD
+1087 LGKKVDEYLASNFKD
-1102 KNYKT
+1102 QNYKT
-1107 LVESISDSFGKTTKE
+1107 LVESISDSFDKTTKI

-1127 VKDETSSGS
+1127 VKDDSTSSSGS
-1136 ESSTASTT
+1136 GSSTTT
-1144 PQKRST
+1144 ARTQKRST
-1150 LRVKIT
+1150 LRVRIT
-1156 ISKTE
+1156 VNKSE
-1161 TASTTSTAASG
+1161 TASPTTATTTPATTSTTSTTA
-1172 TVSNS
+1172 TVSSSS

>member
-56 LAFNLSAFN
+56 LAFNLNAFN

-141 SQKLQNGDVAK
+141 SQKLQNGDIAK

-192 SARTANFADQNSTT
+192 SARTANFADQNSAT

-232 FGEKISAYFPSLK
+232 FGEKISSYFPSLK

-259 PNSTDTIFNFDFA
+259 PNSMDTIFNFDFA

-339 LKNLDKTDFKSD
+339 LKNLTKTDFKSD
-351 MGDKLAVEFLAQIKS
+351 MDDKLAVEFLAQIKS

-392 AFSFGNFGQK
+392 AFDFGNFGQK

-409 KSLKVSFDPLEA
+409 QTLKVSFDPLEA
-421 KIDATDKTK
+421 KIDESDKTK
-430 VLIPYTISVNSQFF
+430 VLIPYSISVNSQFF
-444 MPSNFPLE
+444 MPSNSPLE

-462 SGLKQLENLG
+462 SGLKQLESLG
-472 QLNSDIFKTRFLEG
+472 QLNTDIFKTRFLEG
-486 LGKDNKQKQ
+486 LGEKNKQKQ

-504 IKSSSRKVA
+504 IKTSSRKVA

-522 NNSPKT
+522 SSPKT

-535 ERNYDLDFGSYISL
+535 ERNYDLDFGPYVSL
-549 LDSWVGKLKHPS
+549 LDSWVGKIKHPS
-561 LSDIKRMTKDETQST
+561 LSDIKRMTKDGTQST

-593 HQVASFFQDLLTK
+593 HQVASYFQDLLTK
-606 DRKTFLETLFELS
+606 DRKTFLETLFELT
-619 KKWGLIAESSQ
+619 KKWGLIDESSQ
-630 LPQSLLDSKD
+630 IPQSLLDSKD

-649 NLTPTGDIKKLSF
+649 SLTKGDIKKLSF

-668 SEGIGFYG
+668 AEGIGFYG
-676 TLVLPTKIND
+676 TLVLPTKIKT
-686 ELKNKKG
+686 ELEKKKG

-703 QKVTTKERSESAD
+703 QKVTAKETSESAD

-761 KEAEQEKGEVSKKI
+761 KEAEQEKEEVSKKI
-775 DEVGKEQ
+775 QEVSQEQ
-782 ETEEAKKAEGAQN
+782 ETKAEGVQN

-842 AQNQGKKAEGA
+842 AQNQSKEK
-853 QNQGKKSEGAQN
+853 
-865 QGKKSEGAQN
+865 
-875 QGKKAE
+875 
-881 GAQNQG
+881 
-887 KKDHVLPVKF
+887 VLPVKF

-914 EIKVFVELED
+914 DVKVFLELED
-924 ETIYNNRKEINEL
+924 EEVYKNRKEINEL
-937 DKAVIQLQGQ
+937 DSAVIKLQSQ

-952 LDSTNY
+952 LDSDSY
-958 SNLTFPKKVEGSQ
+958 SKLTFPKKVEGS
-971 NQGKKAEGAQNQ
+971 
-983 GKKAEGA
+983 
-990 QNQGKKA
+990 
-997 EGAQNQGKKAEG
+997 
-1009 AQNQGKKAE
+1009 
-1018 GAQNQGKKAEGAQNQ
+1018 QNQ

-1087 LGKKVDEYLETHFKD
+1087 LGKRVDEYLETHFKD

-1127 VKDETSSGS
+1127 VKDETSSSSGS
-1136 ESSTASTT
+1136 ESSTTSTTT

-1161 TASTTSTAASG
+1161 TTTPTTTAA
-1172 TVSNS
+1172 TVSSSS

>member
-1 MNKSSKSK
+1 
-9 TLLLAGGIS
+9 
-18 GLIGAGIVGLTIGLT
+18 
-33 VNIKYNSENPRT
+33 
-45 QVNQFASRVSN
+45 
-56 LAFNLSAFN
+56 
-65 ADSDYKDVKSALL
+65 
-78 DESNKIKNAENAL
+78 
-91 ESFSF
+91 
-96 FEKKGGNL
+96 
-104 EKLDFSDS
+104 
-112 EFSDAKI
+112 
-119 SYQILEILPD
+119 
-129 DANQNFKVKFQA
+129 
-141 SQKLQNGDVAK
+141 
-152 SDIYEQ
+152 
-158 VVSFVK
+158 
-164 ESTILI
+164 
-170 AEFNFSLQ
+170 
-178 KITSRLNQQVQNLI
+178 
-192 SARTANFADQNSTT
+192 
-206 SNPTDPSTIRPV
+206 
-218 DFQHDLNKAKDSKE
+218 
-232 FGEKISAYFPSLK
+232 
-245 NLLASLKNSQENKL
+245 
-259 PNSTDTIFNFDFA
+259 
-272 RDKSTGQFV
+272 
-281 SLQNQVPSFFL
+281 
-292 EANLT
+292 
-297 STARQMLDSSSSFS
+297 MLDQSSSFS

-339 LKNLDKTDFKSD
+339 LKNLTKTDFKSD
-351 MGDKLAVEFLAQIKS
+351 MDDKLAVEFLAQIKS

-379 KSEILELLKDKKL
+379 KSEILDLLKDKKL

-409 KSLKVSFDPLEA
+409 QALKVSFDTLEA
-421 KIDATDKTK
+421 KIDASDKTK

-444 MPSNFPLE
+444 MPSNTPLE

-462 SGLKQLENLG
+462 SGLKQLESLG

-535 ERNYDLDFGSYISL
+535 ERNYDLDFGPYISL

-593 HQVASFFQDLLTK
+593 HQVASYFQDLLTK
-606 DRKTFLETLFELS
+606 DRKVFLETLFELT
-619 KKWGLIAESSQ
+619 KKWGLIDESTQ

-649 NLTPTGDIKKLSF
+649 SLTEGEIKKLSF

-676 TLVLPTKIND
+676 TLVLPTKIKD
-686 ELKNKKG
+686 EVAKKKG

-703 QKVTTKERSESAD
+703 QKVTAKETNESTT
-716 NTENYA
+716 NGETYA

-754 KYTLEFV
+754 KYTLEFT
-761 KEAEQEKGEVSKKI
+761 KEDQQEKDELSKKI
-775 DEVGKEQ
+775 QEVGQEEQ
-782 ETEEAKKAEGAQN
+782 TKVEGAQN

-820 EGAQNQGK
+820 EGAQNQAK
-828 KAEGAQNQGKKAEG
+828 KEQI
-842 AQNQGKKAEGA
+842 
-853 QNQGKKSEGAQN
+853 
-865 QGKKSEGAQN
+865 
-875 QGKKAE
+875 
-881 GAQNQG
+881 
-887 KKDHVLPVKF
+887 LPVKF

-914 EIKVFVELED
+914 EIKVFLELED
-924 ETIYNNRKEINEL
+924 ETIYKNRKEINEL
-937 DKAVIQLQGQ
+937 DSAVIKLQSQ

-952 LDSTNY
+952 LDSDSY
-958 SNLTFPKKVEGSQ
+958 SKLTFPRAEGSQ
-971 NQGKKAEGAQNQ
+971 NQGKKVEGAQNQ

-997 EGAQNQGKKAEG
+997 ED
-1009 AQNQGKKAE
+1009 
-1018 GAQNQGKKAEGAQNQ
+1018 
-1033 GKKAEGAQ
+1033 
-1041 NQGKKAEGAQNQG
+1041 
-1054 KKAEG
+1054 
-1059 AQNQGKKAEGTP
+1059 T
-1071 NQGKTEDTSL
+1071 TSL
-1081 KSYLPE
+1081 TSYLPE
-1087 LGKKVDEYLETHFKD
+1087 LGKKVDEYLSTHFKD

-1107 LVESISDSFGKTTKE
+1107 LVESISDSFGKTTKD

-1127 VKDETSSGS
+1127 VKDDPSSSSDSSSSSSGS
-1136 ESSTASTT
+1136 TTT

-1161 TASTTSTAASG
+1161 TTSSTTG
-1172 TVSNS
+1172 TVSSS

>member
-1 MNKSSKSK
+1 MKNKSSKSK

-56 LAFNLSAFN
+56 LAFNLNAFN

-178 KITSRLNQQVQNLI
+178 KITNRLNQQVQNLI
-192 SARTANFADQNSTT
+192 SARTANFADQNSAT

-232 FGEKISAYFPSLK
+232 FGEKISAYFPSLN

-339 LKNLDKTDFKSD
+339 LKNLDKTDFNSD

-366 GFFSDPAQRSESL
+366 GFFSDPVQRSESL
-379 KSEILELLKDKKL
+379 KSEILDLLKDKEL

-409 KSLKVSFDPLEA
+409 QSLKVSFDPLEA
-421 KIDATDKTK
+421 KIDASDKTK
-430 VLIPYTISVNSQFF
+430 VLIPYSISVNSQFF
-444 MPSNFPLE
+444 MPSNSPLE

-486 LGKDNKQKQ
+486 LGEKNKQKQ

-504 IKSSSRKVA
+504 IKSSARKVA

-522 NNSPKT
+522 NSPKT
-528 NEIRNIL
+528 NEIRNII
-535 ERNYDLDFGSYISL
+535 ENNYDLDLGPYISL

-561 LSDIKRMTKDETQST
+561 LSDIKRMTKDGTQST
-576 RNAGVSSIES
+576 RSAGVSSIES

-593 HQVASFFQDLLTK
+593 HQVASYFQDLLTK

-630 LPQSLLDSKD
+630 IPQSLLDSKD

-649 NLTPTGDIKKLSF
+649 SLTPGEIKKLSF
-662 NNLWRD
+662 NTLWRD
-668 SEGIGFYG
+668 AEGIGFYG
-676 TLVLPTKIND
+676 TLVLPTSVKN
-686 ELKNKKG
+686 ELGGKKD

-703 QKVTTKERSESAD
+703 QKVTTKETSESTTD
-716 NTENYA
+716 TENYA

-761 KEAEQEKGEVSKKI
+761 KEDAQEKDELSKKI
-775 DEVGKEQ
+775 EEVNKV
-782 ETEEAKKAEGAQN
+782 EEPKAEGAQN

-853 QNQGKKSEGAQN
+853 QNQSKEK
-865 QGKKSEGAQN
+865 
-875 QGKKAE
+875 
-881 GAQNQG
+881 
-887 KKDHVLPVKF
+887 VLPVKF

-914 EIKVFVELED
+914 EIKAFLELED
-924 ETIYNNRKEINEL
+924 EEIYKNRKEINEL
-937 DKAVIQLQGQ
+937 DSAVIKLQSQ

-952 LDSTNY
+952 LDSSSY
-958 SNLTFPKKVEGSQ
+958 SELAFPRAEGSQ
-971 NQGKKAEGAQNQ
+971 NQGKKAEGAQNQGKKAEGAQNQGKKSEGTPNQGKKAEGAQNQ

-1018 GAQNQGKKAEGAQNQ
+1018 GAQNQGKKA
-1033 GKKAEGAQ
+1033 KD
-1041 NQGKKAEGAQNQG
+1041 
-1054 KKAEG
+1054 
-1059 AQNQGKKAEGTP
+1059 T
-1071 NQGKTEDTSL
+1071 TSL
-1081 KSYLPE
+1081 TSYLPE
-1087 LGKKVDEYLETHFKD
+1087 LGKKVDEYLSTHFKD

-1107 LVESISDSFGKTTKE
+1107 LVESISDSFGKTTKD

-1127 VKDETSSGS
+1127 VKDDSNSTS
-1136 ESSTASTT
+1136 ESSSSGTATT

-1156 ISKTE
+1156 ISESKTSA
-1161 TASTTSTAASG
+1161 TAG
-1172 TVSNS
+1172 TVSSSS

>member
-56 LAFNLSAFN
+56 LAFNLNAFN

-192 SARTANFADQNSTT
+192 SARTANFADQNSAT

-218 DFQHDLNKAKDSKE
+218 DFQHDLNKSKDSKE
-232 FGEKISAYFPSLK
+232 FGEKISSYFPSLK

-311 TVVNAIKLEKNDKS
+311 TIVNAIKLEKNDKS

-339 LKNLDKTDFKSD
+339 LKNLTKTDFKSD

-366 GFFSDPAQRSESL
+366 GFFSDTAQRSETA
-379 KSEILELLKDKKL
+379 KSEILELLKDKNL

-409 KSLKVSFDPLEA
+409 QSLKVSFDPLEA
-421 KIDATDKTK
+421 KIDASDKTK
-430 VLIPYTISVNSQFF
+430 VLIPYSISVNSQFF
-444 MPSNFPLE
+444 MPSNSPLE

-462 SGLKQLENLG
+462 SGLKQLESLG
-472 QLNSDIFKTRFLEG
+472 ELNSDIFKTRFLEG
-486 LGKDNKQKQ
+486 LGKENKQKQ

-513 KEEIEALFG
+513 KEEIDALFKD
-522 NNSPKT
+522 SPKT

-535 ERNYDLDFGSYISL
+535 ESNYDLDFGPYISL

-561 LSDIKRMTKDETQST
+561 LSEIKRMTKDGTRST

-593 HQVASFFQDLLTK
+593 HQVASYFQDLLTK

-649 NLTPTGDIKKLSF
+649 SLTPTGDIKKLSF

-676 TLVLPTKIND
+676 TLVLPTSVQN

-703 QKVTTKERSESAD
+703 QKVTTKETSGSTD
-716 NTENYA
+716 STETYA
-722 KFEKFGDVLSAF
+722 KFEKFGDILSAF

-754 KYTLEFV
+754 KYTLEFT
-761 KEAEQEKGEVSKKI
+761 KEAEQEKDEVSKKI
-775 DEVGKEQ
+775 EQVGKEQ
-782 ETEEAKKAEGAQN
+782 ETEETKKVEGAQN

-842 AQNQGKKAEGA
+842 AQNQGKKE
-853 QNQGKKSEGAQN
+853 NI
-865 QGKKSEGAQN
+865 
-875 QGKKAE
+875 
-881 GAQNQG
+881 
-887 KKDHVLPVKF
+887 LPVKF

-914 EIKVFVELED
+914 EIKAFLELED
-924 ETIYNNRKEINEL
+924 ETIYRNRKEINEL
-937 DKAVIQLQGQ
+937 DSAVIKLQSQ

-958 SNLTFPKKVEGSQ
+958 SNLTFP
-971 NQGKKAEGAQNQ
+971 KKAEGAQNQ

-990 QNQGKKA
+990 QNQGKKS
-997 EGAQNQGKKAEG
+997 EGTPNQGKKAEG
-1009 AQNQGKKAE
+1009 AQNQGKKVE
-1018 GAQNQGKKAEGAQNQ
+1018 GAQNQ
-1033 GKKAEGAQ
+1033 
-1041 NQGKKAEGAQNQG
+1041 
-1054 KKAEG
+1054 
-1059 AQNQGKKAEGTP
+1059 T
-1071 NQGKTEDTSL
+1071 DTNSL
-1081 KSYLPE
+1081 TSYLPE
-1087 LGKKVDEYLETHFKD
+1087 LGKKVDDYLASNFKD
-1102 KNYKT
+1102 QNYKT
-1107 LVESISDSFGKTTKE
+1107 LVESISDSFDKTTKI

-1127 VKDETSSGS
+1127 AKDDSSSSSGS
-1136 ESSTASTT
+1136 STT
-1144 PQKRST
+1144 TARTQKRST
-1150 LRVKIT
+1150 LRVRIT
-1156 ISKTE
+1156 VSKTE
-1161 TASTTSTAASG
+1161 NTTTSTQPAASG
-1172 TVSNS
+1172 TGSSS

>member
-192 SARTANFADQNSTT
+192 SARTANFADQNSAT

-232 FGEKISAYFPSLK
+232 FGEKISSYFPSLK

-297 STARQMLDSSSSFS
+297 SSARQMLDSSSSFA

-339 LKNLDKTDFKSD
+339 LKNLTKTDFKSD

-379 KSEILELLKDKKL
+379 KSEILDLLKDKKL

-409 KSLKVSFDPLEA
+409 KALKVSFDPLEA
-421 KIDATDKTK
+421 KIDESDKTK

-444 MPSNFPLE
+444 MPSNSPLE

-535 ERNYDLDFGSYISL
+535 ESNYDLDLGPYISL

-561 LSDIKRMTKDETQST
+561 LSDIKRMTKDGTQST

-593 HQVASFFQDLLTK
+593 HQVASYFQDLLTK

-619 KKWGLIAESSQ
+619 KKWGLIDETSQ
-630 LPQSLLDSKD
+630 LPQSVLESKD

-649 NLTPTGDIKKLSF
+649 SLTSGEIKKLSF
-662 NNLWRD
+662 NTLWRD
-668 SEGIGFYG
+668 NEGIGFYG
-676 TLVLPTKIND
+676 TLVLPTSVQT
-686 ELKNKKG
+686 ELKSKKG
-693 DSSIF
+693 DSAIF
-698 DYLKT
+698 EYLKT
-703 QKVTTKERSESAD
+703 QKVTSEKPSEST
-716 NTENYA
+716 NNEENYA
-722 KFEKFGDVLSAF
+722 KFDKFGDVLSAF

-761 KEAEQEKGEVSKKI
+761 KEAEQEKEVLSKKI
-775 DEVGKEQ
+775 QEIGKAQ
-782 ETEEAKKAEGAQN
+782 ETETEGEE
-795 QGKKAE
+795 GKKAE

-828 KAEGAQNQGKKAEG
+828 KEEK
-842 AQNQGKKAEGA
+842 
-853 QNQGKKSEGAQN
+853 
-865 QGKKSEGAQN
+865 
-875 QGKKAE
+875 
-881 GAQNQG
+881 
-887 KKDHVLPVKF
+887 VLPVKF

-914 EIKVFVELED
+914 EVKVFLELED
-924 ETIYNNRKEINEL
+924 ETTYNNRKEINEL
-937 DKAVIQLQGQ
+937 DSAVIKLQSQ

-952 LDSTNY
+952 LDSDSY
-958 SNLTFPKKVEGSQ
+958 SNLTFPKQ
-971 NQGKKAEGAQNQ
+971 
-983 GKKAEGA
+983 
-990 QNQGKKA
+990 
-997 EGAQNQGKKAEG
+997 
-1009 AQNQGKKAE
+1009 
-1018 GAQNQGKKAEGAQNQ
+1018 
-1033 GKKAEGAQ
+1033 
-1041 NQGKKAEGAQNQG
+1041 
-1054 KKAEG
+1054 AEG

-1071 NQGKTEDTSL
+1071 NQGKKAEGAQNQGKTDTNRL
-1081 KSYLPE
+1081 TSYLPE
-1087 LGKKVDEYLETHFKD
+1087 LGKKVDDYLETHFKD

-1127 VKDETSSGS
+1127 VKDESSSSSGT
-1136 ESSTASTT
+1136 ESSGTTAT

-1161 TASTTSTAASG
+1161 TTTPTTTVA
-1172 TVSNS
+1172 TVSSSS

>member
-33 VNIKYNSENPRT
+33 VNVKYNSENPRT

-56 LAFNLSAFN
+56 LAFNLNAFN

-119 SYQILEILPD
+119 SYQILKILPD

-192 SARTANFADQNSTT
+192 SARTANFADQNSAT

-218 DFQHDLNKAKDSKE
+218 DFQHDLNKSKDSKE
-232 FGEKISAYFPSLK
+232 FGEKISSYFPSLN

-593 HQVASFFQDLLTK
+593 HQVASYFQDLLTK

-649 NLTPTGDIKKLSF
+649 SLTSSGDIKKLSF

-676 TLVLPTKIND
+676 TLVLPTSIKT
-686 ELKNKKG
+686 ELGSKKG

-703 QKVTTKERSESAD
+703 QKVMTKPNESTTT
-716 NTENYA
+716 NTTEDYA

-743 FKSWAKLDDNL
+743 FKAWAKLDDNL
-754 KYTLEFV
+754 KYTLEFT
-761 KEAEQEKGEVSKKI
+761 KEAEQAKEEVSKKI
-775 DEVGKEQ
+775 QEVGQAE
-782 ETEEAKKAEGAQN
+782 KAEGSQN

-810 EGAQNQGKKA
+810 EGAQDQGKK
-820 EGAQNQGK
+820 EQ
-828 KAEGAQNQGKKAEG
+828 
-842 AQNQGKKAEGA
+842 
-853 QNQGKKSEGAQN
+853 
-865 QGKKSEGAQN
+865 
-875 QGKKAE
+875 
-881 GAQNQG
+881 
-887 KKDHVLPVKF
+887 VLPVKF

-914 EIKVFVELED
+914 EIKVFLELED
-924 ETIYNNRKEINEL
+924 ETIYKSRKEINEL
-937 DKAVIQLQGQ
+937 DKAVIQLQNH

-952 LDSTNY
+952 LDSSKY
-958 SNLTFPKKVEGSQ
+958 SSLTFPMKVEGT
-971 NQGKKAEGAQNQ
+971 
-983 GKKAEGA
+983 
-990 QNQGKKA
+990 
-997 EGAQNQGKKAEG
+997 QNQGKKAEG

-1071 NQGKTEDTSL
+1071 NQGKANQNSL

-1127 VKDETSSGS
+1127 VKEETSSTSDSG
-1136 ESSTASTT
+1136 SSTTTAT

-1156 ISKTE
+1156 ISESKN
-1161 TASTTSTAASG
+1161 TTTTPVAESS
-1172 TVSNS
+1172 VSSSS